1 MAADGKVVIEVEL
14 KSDQVEGQLNELKNA
29 FADLGGVGKVFGEMS
44 SLVGTFSNTF
54 KALSGIVGPVAAGV
68 VAAVTTMVTAFSKLY
83 DASKQNFFENLQNIS
98 EKLQPVVDIVQNATN
113 TILDCFSQV
122 TDFSFDFSTLM
133 ADAIEFESS
142 MARVSGIMGVLGD
155 DAKVLTETTRQY
167 GATTRYT
174 SLQVSE
180 AFSYMGMAGFSLQ
193 ESLASIQDVL
203 NLTTIG
209 ATELGTASDIVT
221 DGLTAMN
228 MSASQASNFVD
239 YMAATI
245 TRSNTTVELMGET
258 MKYAGSVAG
267 TLGVSMD
274 DLSVAIGLM
283 ANSSVKGSRAG
294 TAMRTLLANL
304 SAPTETVAKAMDKY
318 GIGLVTAK
326 DGSVDLDKT
335 LRNLR
340 SSLKSLP
347 LVEQAAACKDLA
359 GKTGMTGLLSIVNAT
374 DDAYDSLTDSVQNS
388 TQTVSYW
395 NQNLGEAGV
404 TGKECSKRIN
414 NLKEVLSQ
422 TEYLGAA
429 FNMTTQDM
437 ALALQV
443 LGSDAKVTTK
453 NVEDLF
459 GVLDAMR
466 DPTQSQKKIFKELGL
481 SYREIKD
488 DAFDYSATCDMIN
501 ENTKGIVDSS
511 KGLKNVVSKN
521 DLIKQLYPNMS
532 LEKANEVLK
541 KYGMTAKTQSTGQ
554 IDLIANLKELRSAFS
569 GMDQATR
576 EQTLSNLG
584 LSDSLSEINEVCGL
598 SDEQFDKYCKNLELV
613 TGLSEKMSQT
623 MDETTKYYLLVLSS
637 ALQDV
642 AIQGFEFLKPSIQS
656 AADALA
662 KFFTVW
668 RSGNE
673 KGNTKDGQALY
684 TFDNFKKALDNLL
697 GYIRN
702 ADISGAIQQAFSG
715 INTFITQGGLS
726 RVLAIGK
733 EIIHQICQGIINS
746 KGDIREGISSAI
758 KQISQFVKDV
768 APEVEEAGKV
778 ILDALRD
785 GIKNNSDNIH
795 DALEAVASVM
805 NTWIE
810 GSEEIKSLTGSFADI
825 FIDSFIENL
834 TDRFTGRASELW
846 QAITSWLTNSD
857 YNFDFLSLFST
868 SLGMPN
874 FLYKSNKGFIER
886 IKKWFTG
893 ESYADEKTGDE
904 KPLNTSKDSNSNKI
918 NNKLS
923 SMDANEIKALQT
935 QLTALQ
941 TTAQSVSNSI
951 SQAFTSLQNNLRTSL
966 VGCAN
971 IARNQFVSISNVA
984 RNQCLNVSN
993 IVRNQ
998 FLSISNIIRN
1008 QITNA
1013 RNVVTSQ
1020 MISMKNVISTQ
1031 VSEARNKLTSQMI
1044 SIRNVSK
1051 TQITLARNAVTSQM
1065 ISMKRVITTQ
1075 SREARNNFTR
1085 QMISMKNVARTQSR
1099 EIGQQMANGVTQG
1112 IQSGTS
1118 RAVSAARSLVNQVNA
1133 EMKKTAK
1140 INSPSKITTNYG
1152 ENLDEGWIV
1161 GIKNK
1166 AEQVYAAARNVTTEM
1181 QNAMKMAVQSETTKF
1196 SLEASSNSNLKIVN
1210 SVSNNTVK
1218 EIANSLGETL
1228 KETIGDIKDR
1238 PIHVD
1243 ASMDKTKV
1251 VDIIAQPVQQKN
1263 KKIEKRKNRLEGITS
1278 V

>member
-44 SLVGTFSNTF
+44 SLVGTFLNTF

-122 TDFSFDFSTLM
+122 TDFNFDFSTLM

-174 SLQVSE
+174 SVQVSE

-715 INTFITQGGLS
+715 INTFITKGGLS

-733 EIIHQICQGIINS
+733 EIIHQICQGIIKS

-795 DALEAVASVM
+795 GALEAVASVM

-810 GSEEIKSLTGSFADI
+810 GSEEIKSLTGNFADI
-825 FIDSFIENL
+825 FIDSLIENFKS
-834 TDRFTGRASELW
+834 RAVGRATELW
-846 QAITSWLTNSD
+846 NAATSWLTHSTP
-857 YNFDFLSLFST
+857 DFS
-868 SLGMPN
+868 
-874 FLYKSNKGFIER
+874 KGGTGLL
-886 IKKWFTG
+886 KKISEWFTG

-1044 SIRNVSK
+1044 SIRNVSR

>member
-122 TDFSFDFSTLM
+122 TDFNFDFSTLM

-174 SLQVSE
+174 SVQVSE

-642 AIQGFEFLKPSIQS
+642 AIQGFEFLKPSIRS

-715 INTFITQGGLS
+715 INTFITKGGLS

-733 EIIHQICQGIINS
+733 EIIHQICQGIIKS

-795 DALEAVASVM
+795 GALDAVASAM
-805 NTWIE
+805 NSWVE
-810 GSEEIKSLTGSFADI
+810 GSEQIKSLTGSFADI
-825 FIDSFIENL
+825 FIDSLIENFKSR
-834 TDRFTGRASELW
+834 TVGRATELW
-846 QAITSWLTNSD
+846 NAATSWLTHSTP
-857 YNFDFLSLFST
+857 DFS
-868 SLGMPN
+868 
-874 FLYKSNKGFIER
+874 KGGTGLL
-886 IKKWFTG
+886 KKISEWFTG

-941 TTAQSVSNSI
+941 ATAQSVSNSI

-1044 SIRNVSK
+1044 SIRNVSR

-1112 IQSGTS
+1112 IQSGTA

-1140 INSPSKITTNYG
+1140 INSPSKVTTDYG
-1152 ENLDEGWIV
+1152 EYMDEGLIV
-1161 GIKNK
+1161 GMKNK
-1166 AEQVYAAARNVTTEM
+1166 AEQVYAVARDVTSEM

-1228 KETIGDIKDR
+1228 KETIEGINDR
-1238 PIHVD
+1238 PIQVE
-1243 ASMDKTKV
+1243 ANMDKTKV

>member
-174 SLQVSE
+174 SVQVSE

-209 ATELGTASDIVT
+209 ATELGIASDIVT

-239 YMAATI
+239 YMATTI

-374 DDAYDSLTDSVQNS
+374 DDAYDSLTNSVQNS

-443 LGSDAKVTTK
+443 LGSDAKVTSK

-656 AADALA
+656 TADALA

-673 KGNTKDGQALY
+673 DGTTKNNQALY

-697 GYIRN
+697 EHIKN

-733 EIIHQICQGIINS
+733 EIIHQICQGIIKS

-758 KQISQFVKDV
+758 KQISEFIKDV
-768 APEVEEAGKV
+768 APEIEEAGKV

-810 GSEEIKSLTGSFADI
+810 GSEEIKSLTGNFADI
-825 FIDSFIENL
+825 FIDSLIENFKSR
-834 TDRFTGRASELW
+834 TVGRATELW
-846 QAITSWLTNSD
+846 NAATSWLTNSD

-1112 IQSGTS
+1112 IQSGTA

-1140 INSPSKITTNYG
+1140 INSPSKVTTDYG
-1152 ENLDEGWIV
+1152 EYMDEGLIV
-1161 GIKNK
+1161 GMKNK
-1166 AEQVYAAARNVTTEM
+1166 AEQVYAVARDITSEM

-1228 KETIGDIKDR
+1228 KETIEGINDR
-1238 PIHVD
+1238 PIQVE
-1243 ASMDKTKV
+1243 ANMDKTKV

>member
-1 MAADGKVVIEVEL
+1 MEIIHKVY
-14 KSDQVEGQLNELKNA
+14 Q
-29 FADLGGVGKVFGEMS
+29 
-44 SLVGTFSNTF
+44 
-54 KALSGIVGPVAAGV
+54 
-68 VAAVTTMVTAFSKLY
+68 
-83 DASKQNFFENLQNIS
+83 
-98 EKLQPVVDIVQNATN
+98 
-113 TILDCFSQV
+113 
-122 TDFSFDFSTLM
+122 SFT
-133 ADAIEFESS
+133 
-142 MARVSGIMGVLGD
+142 
-155 DAKVLTETTRQY
+155 Y
-167 GATTRYT
+167 RY
-174 SLQVSE
+174 
-180 AFSYMGMAGFSLQ
+180 AGFSLQ
-193 ESLASIQDVL
+193 ESLASIKDVL

-209 ATELGTASDIVT
+209 ATQLGTASDIVT

-283 ANSSVKGSRAG
+283 ANSSIKGSRAG

-404 TGKECSKRIN
+404 TGEECSKRID

-443 LGSDAKVTTK
+443 LGSDAKVTSK

-466 DPTQSQKKIFKELGL
+466 NPTNSQKKQFKELGL
-481 SYREIKD
+481 TYKEIND

-501 ENTKGIVDSS
+501 ENTKGIVDSA
-511 KGLKNVVSKN
+511 KGLKDVVSKQEIIDKLN
-521 DLIKQLYPNMS
+521 PDMS
-532 LEKANEVLK
+532 LKEANKVLK
-541 KYGMTAKTQSTGQ
+541 EYGMSAKSASTGQ
-554 IDLIANLKELRSAFS
+554 IDLIANLTQLREKF
-569 GMDQATR
+569 GNMDQATR
-576 EQTLSNLG
+576 EQILTNLG
-584 LSDSLSEINEVCGL
+584 LSDSLDEINEICGL
-598 SDEQFDKYCKNLELV
+598 SDEQFKLYCDNLNLV
-613 TGLSEKMSQT
+613 TGLSEKMAQA
-623 MDETTKYYLLVLSS
+623 MDETTKNKLLILSS

-642 AIQGFEFLKPSIQS
+642 AIEGFEFLKPAIQS
-656 AADALA
+656 TSEKLA
-662 KFFTVW
+662 EFFSVW
-668 RSGNE
+668 RSGNKE
-673 KGNTKDGQALY
+673 GTTEDGQVLY
-684 TFDNFKKALDNLL
+684 TFDNFKKALDNML

-810 GSEEIKSLTGSFADI
+810 CSEEIKSLTGNFADI
-825 FIDSFIENL
+825 FIDSLIENFKSR
-834 TDRFTGRASELW
+834 TVGRATELW
-846 QAITSWLTNSD
+846 NAATSWLTHSTP
-857 YNFDFLSLFST
+857 DFS
-868 SLGMPN
+868 
-874 FLYKSNKGFIER
+874 KGGTGLL
-886 IKKWFTG
+886 KKISEWFTG
-893 ESYADEKTGDE
+893 ESYADEKTGNE

-918 NNKLS
+918 NTKLS
-923 SMDANEIKALQT
+923 SMDTNEIKALQT

-941 TTAQSVSNSI
+941 STVQSVSSSI
-951 SQAFTSLQNNLRTSL
+951 SQAFTSMQNNLRTSL

-984 RNQCLNVSN
+984 RNQSLNVSN

-1020 MISMKNVISTQ
+1020 MISMKKVISTQ
-1031 VSEARNKLTSQMI
+1031 ISEARNKLTSQMI

-1112 IQSGTS
+1112 IQSGTA

-1140 INSPSKITTNYG
+1140 INSPSKVTTDYG
-1152 ENLDEGWIV
+1152 EYMDEGLIV
-1161 GIKNK
+1161 GMKNK
-1166 AEQVYAAARNVTTEM
+1166 AEQVYAVARDITSEM

-1228 KETIGDIKDR
+1228 KETIEGINDR
-1238 PIHVD
+1238 PIQVE
-1243 ASMDKTKV
+1243 ANMDKTKV

>member
-1 MAADGKVVIEVEL
+1 MEIIHKVY
-14 KSDQVEGQLNELKNA
+14 Q
-29 FADLGGVGKVFGEMS
+29 
-44 SLVGTFSNTF
+44 
-54 KALSGIVGPVAAGV
+54 
-68 VAAVTTMVTAFSKLY
+68 
-83 DASKQNFFENLQNIS
+83 
-98 EKLQPVVDIVQNATN
+98 
-113 TILDCFSQV
+113 
-122 TDFSFDFSTLM
+122 SFT
-133 ADAIEFESS
+133 
-142 MARVSGIMGVLGD
+142 
-155 DAKVLTETTRQY
+155 Y
-167 GATTRYT
+167 RY
-174 SLQVSE
+174 
-180 AFSYMGMAGFSLQ
+180 AGFSLQ
-193 ESLASIQDVL
+193 ESLSSIKDVL

-209 ATELGTASDIVT
+209 ATQLGTASDIVT

-245 TRSNTTVELMGET
+245 TRSNTDVEMMGET

-283 ANSSVKGSRAG
+283 ANSSLKGSRAG

-304 SAPTETVAKAMDKY
+304 SAPTDTVAKAMEKY
-318 GIGLVTAK
+318 GIELITAK

-404 TGKECSKRIN
+404 TGEECSKRID

-443 LGSDAKVTTK
+443 LGSDAKVTSK

-466 DPTQSQKKIFKELGL
+466 NPTNSQKKQFKELGL
-481 SYREIKD
+481 TYKEIND

-501 ENTKGIVDSS
+501 ENTKGIVDSA
-511 KGLKNVVSKN
+511 KGLKDVVSKQEIIDKLN
-521 DLIKQLYPNMS
+521 PDMS
-532 LEKANEVLK
+532 LKEANKVLK
-541 KYGMTAKTQSTGQ
+541 EYGMSAKSASTGQ
-554 IDLIANLKELRSAFS
+554 IDLIANLTQLREKF
-569 GMDQATR
+569 GNMDQATR
-576 EQTLSNLG
+576 EQILTNLG
-584 LSDSLSEINEVCGL
+584 LSDSLDEINEICGL
-598 SDEQFDKYCKNLELV
+598 SDEQFKLYCDNLNLV
-613 TGLSEKMSQT
+613 TGLSEKMAQA
-623 MDETTKYYLLVLSS
+623 MDETTKNKLLILSS

-642 AIQGFEFLKPSIQS
+642 AIEGFEFLKPAIQS
-656 AADALA
+656 TSEKLA
-662 KFFTVW
+662 EFFSVW
-668 RSGNE
+668 RSGNKE
-673 KGNTKDGQALY
+673 GTVEDGQVLY
-684 TFDNFKKALDNLL
+684 TFDNFKKALDNML

-715 INTFITQGGLS
+715 INTFITKGGLS

-733 EIIHQICQGIINS
+733 EIIHQICQGIIKS

-810 GSEEIKSLTGSFADI
+810 GSEEIKSLTGNFADI
-825 FIDSFIENL
+825 FIDSLIENFKSR
-834 TDRFTGRASELW
+834 TVGRATELW
-846 QAITSWLTNSD
+846 NAATSWLTHSTP
-857 YNFDFLSLFST
+857 DFS
-868 SLGMPN
+868 
-874 FLYKSNKGFIER
+874 KGGTGLL
-886 IKKWFTG
+886 KKISEWFTG
-893 ESYADEKTGDE
+893 ESYADKKTGNE

-918 NNKLS
+918 NTKLS
-923 SMDANEIKALQT
+923 SMDTNEIKALQT

-941 TTAQSVSNSI
+941 STVQSVSSSI
-951 SQAFTSLQNNLRTSL
+951 SQAFTSMQNNLRTSL

-984 RNQCLNVSN
+984 RNQSLNVSN

-1020 MISMKNVISTQ
+1020 MISMKKVISTQ
-1031 VSEARNKLTSQMI
+1031 ISEARNKLTSQMI
-1044 SIRNVSK
+1044 SIRNVSR
-1051 TQITLARNAVTSQM
+1051 TQITLARNAVTYQM

-1099 EIGQQMANGVTQG
+1099 EIGQQLANGVTQG
-1112 IQSGTS
+1112 IQSGTA

-1140 INSPSKITTNYG
+1140 INSPSKVTTDYG
-1152 ENLDEGWIV
+1152 EYMDEGLIV
-1161 GIKNK
+1161 GMKNK
-1166 AEQVYAAARNVTTEM
+1166 AEQVYAVARDVTSEM

-1228 KETIGDIKDR
+1228 KETIGDISDR
-1238 PIHVD
+1238 PIQVQ
-1243 ASMDKTKV
+1243 ANMDKVKV
-1251 VDIIAQPVQQKN
+1251 VDIIAKPIDEKN
-1263 KKIEKRKNRLEGITS
+1263 KRDEKRLNRLEGITS

>member
-1 MAADGKVVIEVEL
+1 
-14 KSDQVEGQLNELKNA
+14 
-29 FADLGGVGKVFGEMS
+29 
-44 SLVGTFSNTF
+44 
-54 KALSGIVGPVAAGV
+54 
-68 VAAVTTMVTAFSKLY
+68 
-83 DASKQNFFENLQNIS
+83 
-98 EKLQPVVDIVQNATN
+98 
-113 TILDCFSQV
+113 
-122 TDFSFDFSTLM
+122 
-133 ADAIEFESS
+133 
-142 MARVSGIMGVLGD
+142 
-155 DAKVLTETTRQY
+155 
-167 GATTRYT
+167 
-174 SLQVSE
+174 
-180 AFSYMGMAGFSLQ
+180 
-193 ESLASIQDVL
+193 
-203 NLTTIG
+203 
-209 ATELGTASDIVT
+209 
-221 DGLTAMN
+221 
-228 MSASQASNFVD
+228 
-239 YMAATI
+239 
-245 TRSNTTVELMGET
+245 

-304 SAPTETVAKAMDKY
+304 SAPTDTVAKAMEKY
-318 GIGLVTAK
+318 GIELITAK

-443 LGSDAKVTTK
+443 LGSDAKVTSK

-466 DPTQSQKKIFKELGL
+466 NPTNAQKKQFKELGL
-481 SYREIKD
+481 TYKEIND

-501 ENTKGIVDSS
+501 ENTKGIVDNA
-511 KGLKNVVSKN
+511 KGLKDVVSKQEIIDKLN
-521 DLIKQLYPNMS
+521 PDMS
-532 LEKANEVLK
+532 LKEANQVLK
-541 KYGMTAKTQSTGQ
+541 EYGLSAKSASTGQ
-554 IDLIANLKELRSAFS
+554 IDLIANLTQLREKF
-569 GMDQATR
+569 GDMDKSTR
-576 EQTLSNLG
+576 EQILTNLG
-584 LSDSLSEINEVCGL
+584 LSDSLDEINEICGL
-598 SDEQFDKYCKNLELV
+598 SDEQFKLYCDNLNLV
-613 TGLSEKMSQT
+613 TGLSEKMAQA
-623 MDETTKYYLLVLSS
+623 MDETTKNKLLILSS

-642 AIQGFEFLKPSIQS
+642 AIEGFEFLKPAIQS
-656 AADALA
+656 TSEKLA
-662 KFFTVW
+662 EFFSVW
-668 RSGNE
+668 RSGNKE
-673 KGNTKDGQALY
+673 GTVEDGQVLY
-684 TFDNFKKALDNLL
+684 TFDNFKKALDNML

-715 INTFITQGGLS
+715 INTFITKGGLS

-733 EIIHQICQGIINS
+733 EIIHQICQGIIKS

-795 DALEAVASVM
+795 GALEAVASVM

-810 GSEEIKSLTGSFADI
+810 GSEEIKSLTGNFADI
-825 FIDSFIENL
+825 FIDSLIENFKSR
-834 TDRFTGRASELW
+834 TVGRATKLW
-846 QAITSWLTNSD
+846 NAATSWLTHSTP
-857 YNFDFLSLFST
+857 DFS
-868 SLGMPN
+868 
-874 FLYKSNKGFIER
+874 KGGTGLL
-886 IKKWFTG
+886 KKISEWFTG
-893 ESYADEKTGDE
+893 ESYADEKTGNE

-918 NNKLS
+918 NTKLS
-923 SMDANEIKALQT
+923 SMDTNEIKALQT

-941 TTAQSVSNSI
+941 STVQSVSSSI
-951 SQAFTSLQNNLRTSL
+951 SQAFTSMQNNLRTSL

-984 RNQCLNVSN
+984 RNQSLNVSN

-1020 MISMKNVISTQ
+1020 MISMKKVISTQ
-1031 VSEARNKLTSQMI
+1031 ISEARNKLTSQMI
-1044 SIRNVSK
+1044 SIRNVSR
-1051 TQITLARNAVTSQM
+1051 TQITLARNAVTYQM

-1099 EIGQQMANGVTQG
+1099 EIGQQLANGVTQG
-1112 IQSGTS
+1112 IQSGTA

-1140 INSPSKITTNYG
+1140 INSPSKVTTDYG
-1152 ENLDEGWIV
+1152 EYMDEGLIV
-1161 GIKNK
+1161 GMKNK
-1166 AEQVYAAARNVTTEM
+1166 AEQVYAVARDVTSEM

-1228 KETIGDIKDR
+1228 KETIGDISDR
-1238 PIHVD
+1238 PIQVQ
-1243 ASMDKTKV
+1243 ANMDKVKV
-1251 VDIIAQPVQQKN
+1251 VDIIAKPIDEKN
-1263 KKIEKRKNRLEGITS
+1263 KRDEKRLNRLEGITS

>member
-122 TDFSFDFSTLM
+122 TDFNFDFSTLM

-174 SLQVSE
+174 SVQVSE

-584 LSDSLSEINEVCGL
+584 LSNSLSEINEVCGL

-715 INTFITQGGLS
+715 INTFITKGGLS

-733 EIIHQICQGIINS
+733 EIIHQICQGIIKS

-758 KQISQFVKDV
+758 KQISEFVKDV
-768 APEVEEAGKV
+768 APEIEEAGKV

-810 GSEEIKSLTGSFADI
+810 GSEEIKSLTGNFADI
-825 FIDSFIENL
+825 FIDSLIENFKSR
-834 TDRFTGRASELW
+834 TVGRATELW
-846 QAITSWLTNSD
+846 NAATSWLTHSTP
-857 YNFDFLSLFST
+857 DFS
-868 SLGMPN
+868 
-874 FLYKSNKGFIER
+874 KGGTGLL
-886 IKKWFTG
+886 KKISEWFTG

-904 KPLNTSKDSNSNKI
+904 KPFNTSKDSNSNKI

-923 SMDANEIKALQT
+923 SMDTNEIKALQT

-1031 VSEARNKLTSQMI
+1031 ISEARNKLTSQMI
-1044 SIRNVSK
+1044 SIRNVSR

-1140 INSPSKITTNYG
+1140 INSPSKVTTDYG
-1152 ENLDEGWIV
+1152 EYMDEGLIV
-1161 GIKNK
+1161 GMKNK
-1166 AEQVYAAARNVTTEM
+1166 AEQVYAVARNVTSEM

-1228 KETIGDIKDR
+1228 KETIEGINDR
-1238 PIHVD
+1238 PIQVE
-1243 ASMDKTKV
+1243 ANIDKTKV

-1263 KKIEKRKNRLEGITS
+1263 KKIEKRKNRLGGITS

>member
-1 MAADGKVVIEVEL
+1 
-14 KSDQVEGQLNELKNA
+14 
-29 FADLGGVGKVFGEMS
+29 
-44 SLVGTFSNTF
+44 
-54 KALSGIVGPVAAGV
+54 
-68 VAAVTTMVTAFSKLY
+68 
-83 DASKQNFFENLQNIS
+83 
-98 EKLQPVVDIVQNATN
+98 
-113 TILDCFSQV
+113 
-122 TDFSFDFSTLM
+122 
-133 ADAIEFESS
+133 
-142 MARVSGIMGVLGD
+142 
-155 DAKVLTETTRQY
+155 
-167 GATTRYT
+167 
-174 SLQVSE
+174 
-180 AFSYMGMAGFSLQ
+180 
-193 ESLASIQDVL
+193 
-203 NLTTIG
+203 
-209 ATELGTASDIVT
+209 
-221 DGLTAMN
+221 
-228 MSASQASNFVD
+228 
-239 YMAATI
+239 
-245 TRSNTTVELMGET
+245 

-283 ANSSVKGSRAG
+283 ANSSIKGSRAG

-404 TGKECSKRIN
+404 TGEECSKRID

-443 LGSDAKVTTK
+443 LGSDAKVTSK

-466 DPTQSQKKIFKELGL
+466 NPTNSQKKQFKELGL
-481 SYREIKD
+481 TYKEIND

-501 ENTKGIVDSS
+501 ENTKGIVDSA
-511 KGLKNVVSKN
+511 KGLKDVVSKQEIIDKLN
-521 DLIKQLYPNMS
+521 PDMS
-532 LEKANEVLK
+532 LKEANKVLK
-541 KYGMTAKTQSTGQ
+541 EYGMSAKSASTGQ
-554 IDLIANLKELRSAFS
+554 IDLIANLTQLREKF
-569 GMDQATR
+569 GNMDQATR
-576 EQTLSNLG
+576 EQILTNLG
-584 LSDSLSEINEVCGL
+584 LSDSLDEINEICGL
-598 SDEQFDKYCKNLELV
+598 SDEQFKLYCDNLNLV
-613 TGLSEKMSQT
+613 TGLSEKMAQA
-623 MDETTKYYLLVLSS
+623 MDETTKNKLLILSS

-642 AIQGFEFLKPSIQS
+642 AIEGFEFLKPAIQS
-656 AADALA
+656 TSEKLA
-662 KFFTVW
+662 EFFSVW
-668 RSGNE
+668 RSGNKE
-673 KGNTKDGQALY
+673 GTVEDGQVLY
-684 TFDNFKKALDNLL
+684 TFDNFKKALDNML

-715 INTFITQGGLS
+715 INTFITKGGLS

-733 EIIHQICQGIINS
+733 EIIHQICQGIIKS

-758 KQISQFVKDV
+758 KQISQFIKDV

-795 DALEAVASVM
+795 DVLEAVASVM

-810 GSEEIKSLTGSFADI
+810 GSEEIKSLTGNFADI
-825 FIDSFIENL
+825 FIDSLIENFKSR
-834 TDRFTGRASELW
+834 TVGRATELW
-846 QAITSWLTNSD
+846 NAATSWLTHSTP
-857 YNFDFLSLFST
+857 DFS
-868 SLGMPN
+868 
-874 FLYKSNKGFIER
+874 KGGTGLL
-886 IKKWFTG
+886 KKISEWFTG
-893 ESYADEKTGDE
+893 ESYADEKTGNE

-918 NNKLS
+918 NTKLS
-923 SMDANEIKALQT
+923 SMDTNEIKALQT

-941 TTAQSVSNSI
+941 STVQSVSSSI
-951 SQAFTSLQNNLRTSL
+951 SQAFTSMQNNLRTSL

-984 RNQCLNVSN
+984 RNQSLNVSN

-1020 MISMKNVISTQ
+1020 MISMKKVISTQ
-1031 VSEARNKLTSQMI
+1031 ISEARNKLTSQMI
-1044 SIRNVSK
+1044 SIRNVSR
-1051 TQITLARNAVTSQM
+1051 TQITLARNAVTYQM

-1099 EIGQQMANGVTQG
+1099 EIGQQLANGVTQG
-1112 IQSGTS
+1112 IQSGTA

-1140 INSPSKITTNYG
+1140 INSPSKVTTDYG
-1152 ENLDEGWIV
+1152 EYMDEGLIV
-1161 GIKNK
+1161 GMKNK
-1166 AEQVYAAARNVTTEM
+1166 AEQVYAVARDVTSEM

-1228 KETIGDIKDR
+1228 KETIGDISDR
-1238 PIHVD
+1238 PIQVQ
-1243 ASMDKTKV
+1243 ANMDKVKV
-1251 VDIIAQPVQQKN
+1251 VDIIAKPIDEKN
-1263 KKIEKRKNRLEGITS
+1263 KRDEKRLNRLEGITS

>member
-1 MAADGKVVIEVEL
+1 
-14 KSDQVEGQLNELKNA
+14 
-29 FADLGGVGKVFGEMS
+29 
-44 SLVGTFSNTF
+44 
-54 KALSGIVGPVAAGV
+54 
-68 VAAVTTMVTAFSKLY
+68 
-83 DASKQNFFENLQNIS
+83 
-98 EKLQPVVDIVQNATN
+98 
-113 TILDCFSQV
+113 
-122 TDFSFDFSTLM
+122 
-133 ADAIEFESS
+133 
-142 MARVSGIMGVLGD
+142 
-155 DAKVLTETTRQY
+155 
-167 GATTRYT
+167 
-174 SLQVSE
+174 
-180 AFSYMGMAGFSLQ
+180 
-193 ESLASIQDVL
+193 
-203 NLTTIG
+203 
-209 ATELGTASDIVT
+209 
-221 DGLTAMN
+221 
-228 MSASQASNFVD
+228 
-239 YMAATI
+239 
-245 TRSNTTVELMGET
+245 
-258 MKYAGSVAG
+258 
-267 TLGVSMD
+267 MD

-283 ANSSVKGSRAG
+283 ANSSIKGSRAG

-404 TGKECSKRIN
+404 TGEECSKRID

-443 LGSDAKVTTK
+443 LGSDAKVTSK

-466 DPTQSQKKIFKELGL
+466 NPTNAQKKQFKELGL
-481 SYREIKD
+481 TYKEIND

-501 ENTKGIVDSS
+501 ENTKGIVDNA
-511 KGLKNVVSKN
+511 KGLKDVVSKQEIIDKLN
-521 DLIKQLYPNMS
+521 PDMS
-532 LEKANEVLK
+532 LKEANQVLK
-541 KYGMTAKTQSTGQ
+541 EYGLSAKSASTGQ
-554 IDLIANLKELRSAFS
+554 IDLIANLTQLREKF
-569 GMDQATR
+569 GDMDKSTR
-576 EQTLSNLG
+576 EQILTNLG
-584 LSDSLSEINEVCGL
+584 LSDSLDEINEICGL
-598 SDEQFDKYCKNLELV
+598 SDEQFKLYCDNLNLV
-613 TGLSEKMSQT
+613 TGLSEKMAQA
-623 MDETTKYYLLVLSS
+623 MDETTKNKLLILSS

-642 AIQGFEFLKPSIQS
+642 AIEGFEFLKPAIQS
-656 AADALA
+656 TSEKLA
-662 KFFTVW
+662 EFFSVW
-668 RSGNE
+668 RSGNKE
-673 KGNTKDGQALY
+673 GTVEDGQVLY
-684 TFDNFKKALDNLL
+684 TFDNFKKALDNML

-715 INTFITQGGLS
+715 INTFITKGGLS

-733 EIIHQICQGIINS
+733 EIIHQICQGIIKS

-795 DALEAVASVM
+795 GALEAVASVM

-810 GSEEIKSLTGSFADI
+810 GSEEIKSLTGNFADI
-825 FIDSFIENL
+825 FIDSLIENFKSR
-834 TDRFTGRASELW
+834 TVGRATELW
-846 QAITSWLTNSD
+846 NAATSWLTHSTP
-857 YNFDFLSLFST
+857 DFS
-868 SLGMPN
+868 
-874 FLYKSNKGFIER
+874 KGGTGLL
-886 IKKWFTG
+886 KKISEWFTG
-893 ESYADEKTGDE
+893 ESYADEKTGNE

-918 NNKLS
+918 NTKLS
-923 SMDANEIKALQT
+923 SMDTNEIKALQT

-941 TTAQSVSNSI
+941 STVQSVSSSI
-951 SQAFTSLQNNLRTSL
+951 SQAFTSMQNNLRTSL

-984 RNQCLNVSN
+984 RNQSLNVSN

-1020 MISMKNVISTQ
+1020 MISMKKVISTQ
-1031 VSEARNKLTSQMI
+1031 ISEARNKLTSQMI
-1044 SIRNVSK
+1044 SIRNVSR
-1051 TQITLARNAVTSQM
+1051 TQITLARNAVTYQM

-1099 EIGQQMANGVTQG
+1099 EIGQQLANGVTQG
-1112 IQSGTS
+1112 IQSGTA

-1140 INSPSKITTNYG
+1140 INSPSKVTTDYG
-1152 ENLDEGWIV
+1152 EYMDEGLIV
-1161 GIKNK
+1161 GMKNK
-1166 AEQVYAAARNVTTEM
+1166 AEQVYAVARDVTSEM

-1228 KETIGDIKDR
+1228 KETIGDISDR
-1238 PIHVD
+1238 PIQVQ
-1243 ASMDKTKV
+1243 ANMDKVKV
-1251 VDIIAQPVQQKN
+1251 VDIIAKPIDEKN
-1263 KKIEKRKNRLEGITS
+1263 KRDEKRLNRLEGITS

>member
-1 MAADGKVVIEVEL
+1 
-14 KSDQVEGQLNELKNA
+14 
-29 FADLGGVGKVFGEMS
+29 
-44 SLVGTFSNTF
+44 
-54 KALSGIVGPVAAGV
+54 
-68 VAAVTTMVTAFSKLY
+68 
-83 DASKQNFFENLQNIS
+83 
-98 EKLQPVVDIVQNATN
+98 
-113 TILDCFSQV
+113 
-122 TDFSFDFSTLM
+122 
-133 ADAIEFESS
+133 
-142 MARVSGIMGVLGD
+142 
-155 DAKVLTETTRQY
+155 
-167 GATTRYT
+167 
-174 SLQVSE
+174 
-180 AFSYMGMAGFSLQ
+180 
-193 ESLASIQDVL
+193 
-203 NLTTIG
+203 
-209 ATELGTASDIVT
+209 
-221 DGLTAMN
+221 
-228 MSASQASNFVD
+228 
-239 YMAATI
+239 
-245 TRSNTTVELMGET
+245 

-715 INTFITQGGLS
+715 INTFITKGGLS

-733 EIIHQICQGIINS
+733 EIIHQICQGIIKS

-795 DALEAVASVM
+795 DALDAVASAM
-805 NTWIE
+805 NSWVE
-810 GSEEIKSLTGSFADI
+810 GSEQIKSLTGSFADI
-825 FIDSFIENL
+825 FIDSFIENIE
-834 TDRFTGRASELW
+834 DRFIGRASEIW
-846 QAITSWLTNSD
+846 NAMTSWITGSNYSI
-857 YNFDFLSLFST
+857 DFLSLFST

-874 FLYKSNKGFIER
+874 FLFKSNKDFLGKI
-886 IKKWFTG
+886 IQWGTG
-893 ESYADEKTGDE
+893 KTYADEKTGNE
-904 KPLNTSKDSNSNKI
+904 KPLNTSSNKI
-918 NNKLS
+918 NTKLS

-1044 SIRNVSK
+1044 SIRNVSR

-1112 IQSGTS
+1112 IQSGTA

-1140 INSPSKITTNYG
+1140 INSPSKVTTDYG
-1152 ENLDEGWIV
+1152 EYMDEGLIV
-1161 GIKNK
+1161 GMKNK
-1166 AEQVYAAARNVTTEM
+1166 AEQVYAVARDVTSEM

-1228 KETIGDIKDR
+1228 KETIEGINDR
-1238 PIHVD
+1238 PIQVE
-1243 ASMDKTKV
+1243 ANMDKTKV

>member
-1 MAADGKVVIEVEL
+1 
-14 KSDQVEGQLNELKNA
+14 
-29 FADLGGVGKVFGEMS
+29 
-44 SLVGTFSNTF
+44 
-54 KALSGIVGPVAAGV
+54 
-68 VAAVTTMVTAFSKLY
+68 
-83 DASKQNFFENLQNIS
+83 
-98 EKLQPVVDIVQNATN
+98 
-113 TILDCFSQV
+113 
-122 TDFSFDFSTLM
+122 
-133 ADAIEFESS
+133 
-142 MARVSGIMGVLGD
+142 
-155 DAKVLTETTRQY
+155 
-167 GATTRYT
+167 
-174 SLQVSE
+174 
-180 AFSYMGMAGFSLQ
+180 
-193 ESLASIQDVL
+193 
-203 NLTTIG
+203 
-209 ATELGTASDIVT
+209 
-221 DGLTAMN
+221 
-228 MSASQASNFVD
+228 
-239 YMAATI
+239 
-245 TRSNTTVELMGET
+245 

-304 SAPTETVAKAMDKY
+304 SAPTDTVAKAMEKY
-318 GIGLVTAK
+318 GIELITAK

-404 TGKECSKRIN
+404 TGEECSKRID

-443 LGSDAKVTTK
+443 LGSDAKVTSK

-466 DPTQSQKKIFKELGL
+466 NPTNSQKKQFKELGL
-481 SYREIKD
+481 TYKEIND

-501 ENTKGIVDSS
+501 ENTKGIVDSA
-511 KGLKNVVSKN
+511 KGLKDVVSKQEIIDKLN
-521 DLIKQLYPNMS
+521 PDMS
-532 LEKANEVLK
+532 LKEANKVLK
-541 KYGMTAKTQSTGQ
+541 EYGMSAKSASTGQ
-554 IDLIANLKELRSAFS
+554 IDLIANLTQLREKF
-569 GMDQATR
+569 GNMDQATR
-576 EQTLSNLG
+576 EQILTNLG
-584 LSDSLSEINEVCGL
+584 LSDSLDEINEICGL
-598 SDEQFDKYCKNLELV
+598 SDEQFKLYCDNLNLV
-613 TGLSEKMSQT
+613 TGLSEKMAQA
-623 MDETTKYYLLVLSS
+623 MDETTKNKLLILSS

-642 AIQGFEFLKPSIQS
+642 AIEGFEFLKPAIQS
-656 AADALA
+656 TSEKLA
-662 KFFTVW
+662 EFFSVW
-668 RSGNE
+668 RSGNKE
-673 KGNTKDGQALY
+673 GTVEDGQVLY
-684 TFDNFKKALDNLL
+684 TFDNFKKALDNML

-715 INTFITQGGLS
+715 INTFITKGGLS

-733 EIIHQICQGIINS
+733 EIIHQICQGIIKS

-758 KQISQFVKDV
+758 KQISQFIKDV

-846 QAITSWLTNSD
+846 QAVTSWLTNSKP
-857 YNFDFLSLFST
+857 DFSKGGTGLI
-868 SLGMPN
+868 
-874 FLYKSNKGFIER
+874 KSIVG
-886 IKKWFTG
+886 WFTG
-893 ESYADEKTGDE
+893 ESYADEKTGNE
-904 KPLNTSKDSNSNKI
+904 KPLNTNKNSNSNKI
-918 NNKLS
+918 NTKLS
-923 SMDANEIKALQT
+923 SMDTNEIKALQT

-941 TTAQSVSNSI
+941 STVQSVSSSI
-951 SQAFTSLQNNLRTSL
+951 SQAFTSMQNNLRTSL

-971 IARNQFVSISNVA
+971 IARNQFVNISNVA

-1020 MISMKNVISTQ
+1020 MISMKKVISTQ
-1031 VSEARNKLTSQMI
+1031 ISEARNKLTSQMI
-1044 SIRNVSK
+1044 SIRNVSR

-1099 EIGQQMANGVTQG
+1099 EIGQQLANGVTQG
-1112 IQSGTS
+1112 IQSGTA

-1140 INSPSKITTNYG
+1140 INSPSKVTTDYG
-1152 ENLDEGWIV
+1152 EYMDEGLIV
-1161 GIKNK
+1161 GMKNK
-1166 AEQVYAAARNVTTEM
+1166 AEQVYAVARDVTSEM

-1228 KETIGDIKDR
+1228 KETIGDISDR
-1238 PIHVD
+1238 PIQVQ
-1243 ASMDKTKV
+1243 ANMDKVKV
-1251 VDIIAQPVQQKN
+1251 VDIIAKPIDEKN
-1263 KKIEKRKNRLEGITS
+1263 KRDEKRLNRLEGITS

>member
-122 TDFSFDFSTLM
+122 TDFNFDFSTLM

-174 SLQVSE
+174 SVQVSE

-642 AIQGFEFLKPSIQS
+642 AIQGFEFLKPSIRS

-715 INTFITQGGLS
+715 INTFITKGGLS

-733 EIIHQICQGIINS
+733 EIIHQICQGIIKS

-795 DALEAVASVM
+795 GALDAVASAM
-805 NTWIE
+805 NSWVE
-810 GSEEIKSLTGSFADI
+810 GSEQIKSLTGSFADI
-825 FIDSFIENL
+825 FIDSLIEKFKSR
-834 TDRFTGRASELW
+834 TVGRATELW
-846 QAITSWLTNSD
+846 NAATSWLTHSTP
-857 YNFDFLSLFST
+857 DFS
-868 SLGMPN
+868 
-874 FLYKSNKGFIER
+874 KGGTGLL
-886 IKKWFTG
+886 KKISEWFTG

-923 SMDANEIKALQT
+923 SMNANEIKALQT

>member
-1 MAADGKVVIEVEL
+1 
-14 KSDQVEGQLNELKNA
+14 
-29 FADLGGVGKVFGEMS
+29 
-44 SLVGTFSNTF
+44 
-54 KALSGIVGPVAAGV
+54 
-68 VAAVTTMVTAFSKLY
+68 
-83 DASKQNFFENLQNIS
+83 
-98 EKLQPVVDIVQNATN
+98 
-113 TILDCFSQV
+113 
-122 TDFSFDFSTLM
+122 
-133 ADAIEFESS
+133 
-142 MARVSGIMGVLGD
+142 
-155 DAKVLTETTRQY
+155 
-167 GATTRYT
+167 
-174 SLQVSE
+174 
-180 AFSYMGMAGFSLQ
+180 
-193 ESLASIQDVL
+193 
-203 NLTTIG
+203 
-209 ATELGTASDIVT
+209 
-221 DGLTAMN
+221 
-228 MSASQASNFVD
+228 
-239 YMAATI
+239 
-245 TRSNTTVELMGET
+245 

-304 SAPTETVAKAMDKY
+304 SAPTDTVAKAMEKY
-318 GIGLVTAK
+318 GIELITAK

-443 LGSDAKVTTK
+443 LGSDAKVTSK

-466 DPTQSQKKIFKELGL
+466 NPTNAQKKQFKELGL
-481 SYREIKD
+481 TYKEIND

-501 ENTKGIVDSS
+501 ENTKGIVDNA
-511 KGLKNVVSKN
+511 KGLKDVVSKQEIIDKLN
-521 DLIKQLYPNMS
+521 PDMS
-532 LEKANEVLK
+532 LKEANQVLK
-541 KYGMTAKTQSTGQ
+541 EYGLSAKSASTGQ
-554 IDLIANLKELRSAFS
+554 IDLIANLTQLREKF
-569 GMDQATR
+569 GDMDKSTR
-576 EQTLSNLG
+576 EQILTNLG
-584 LSDSLSEINEVCGL
+584 LSDSLDEINEICGL
-598 SDEQFDKYCKNLELV
+598 SDEQFKLYCDNLNLV
-613 TGLSEKMSQT
+613 TGLSEKMAQA
-623 MDETTKYYLLVLSS
+623 MDETTKNKLLILSS

-642 AIQGFEFLKPSIQS
+642 AIEGFEFLKPAIQS
-656 AADALA
+656 TSEKLA
-662 KFFTVW
+662 EFFSVW
-668 RSGNE
+668 RSGNKE
-673 KGNTKDGQALY
+673 GTVEDGQVLY
-684 TFDNFKKALDNLL
+684 TFDNFKKALDNML

-715 INTFITQGGLS
+715 INTFITKGGLS

-733 EIIHQICQGIINS
+733 EIIHQICQGIIKS

-795 DALEAVASVM
+795 GALEAVASVM

-810 GSEEIKSLTGSFADI
+810 GSEEIKSLTGNFADI
-825 FIDSFIENL
+825 FIDSLIEKFKSR
-834 TDRFTGRASELW
+834 TVGRATELW
-846 QAITSWLTNSD
+846 NAATSWLTHSTP
-857 YNFDFLSLFST
+857 DFS
-868 SLGMPN
+868 
-874 FLYKSNKGFIER
+874 KGGTGLL
-886 IKKWFTG
+886 KKISEWFTG
-893 ESYADEKTGDE
+893 ESYADEKTGNE

-918 NNKLS
+918 NTKLS
-923 SMDANEIKALQT
+923 SMDTNEIKALQT

-941 TTAQSVSNSI
+941 STVQSVSSSI
-951 SQAFTSLQNNLRTSL
+951 SQAFTSMQNNLRISL

-984 RNQCLNVSN
+984 RNQSLNVSN

-1020 MISMKNVISTQ
+1020 MISMKKVISTQ
-1031 VSEARNKLTSQMI
+1031 ISEARNKLTSQMI
-1044 SIRNVSK
+1044 SIRNVSR
-1051 TQITLARNAVTSQM
+1051 TQITLARNAVTYQM

-1099 EIGQQMANGVTQG
+1099 EIGQQLANGVTQG
-1112 IQSGTS
+1112 IQSGTA

-1140 INSPSKITTNYG
+1140 INSPSKVTTDYG
-1152 ENLDEGWIV
+1152 EYMDEGLIV
-1161 GIKNK
+1161 GMKNK
-1166 AEQVYAAARNVTTEM
+1166 AEQVYAVARDVTSEM

-1228 KETIGDIKDR
+1228 KETIGDISDR
-1238 PIHVD
+1238 PIQVQ
-1243 ASMDKTKV
+1243 ANMDKVKV
-1251 VDIIAQPVQQKN
+1251 VDIIAKPIDEKN
-1263 KKIEKRKNRLEGITS
+1263 KRDEKRLNRLEGITS

>member
-1 MAADGKVVIEVEL
+1 MEIIHKVY
-14 KSDQVEGQLNELKNA
+14 Q
-29 FADLGGVGKVFGEMS
+29 
-44 SLVGTFSNTF
+44 
-54 KALSGIVGPVAAGV
+54 
-68 VAAVTTMVTAFSKLY
+68 
-83 DASKQNFFENLQNIS
+83 
-98 EKLQPVVDIVQNATN
+98 
-113 TILDCFSQV
+113 
-122 TDFSFDFSTLM
+122 SFT
-133 ADAIEFESS
+133 
-142 MARVSGIMGVLGD
+142 
-155 DAKVLTETTRQY
+155 Y
-167 GATTRYT
+167 RY
-174 SLQVSE
+174 
-180 AFSYMGMAGFSLQ
+180 AGFSLQ
-193 ESLASIQDVL
+193 ESLSSIKDVL

-209 ATELGTASDIVT
+209 ATQLGTASDIVT

-245 TRSNTTVELMGET
+245 TRSNTDVEMMGET

-304 SAPTETVAKAMDKY
+304 SAPTDTVAKAMEKY
-318 GIGLVTAK
+318 GIELIAAK

-404 TGKECSKRIN
+404 TGEECSKRID

-443 LGSDAKVTTK
+443 LGSDAKVTSK

-466 DPTQSQKKIFKELGL
+466 NPTNSQKKQFKELGL
-481 SYREIKD
+481 TYKEIND

-501 ENTKGIVDSS
+501 ENTKGIVDSA
-511 KGLKNVVSKN
+511 KGLKDVVSKQEIIDKLN
-521 DLIKQLYPNMS
+521 PDMS
-532 LEKANEVLK
+532 LKEANKVLK
-541 KYGMTAKTQSTGQ
+541 EYGMSAKSASTGQ
-554 IDLIANLKELRSAFS
+554 IDLIANLTQLREKF
-569 GMDQATR
+569 GNMDQATR
-576 EQTLSNLG
+576 EQILTNLG
-584 LSDSLSEINEVCGL
+584 LSDSLDEINEICGL
-598 SDEQFDKYCKNLELV
+598 SDEQFKLYCDNLNLV
-613 TGLSEKMSQT
+613 TGLSEKMAQA
-623 MDETTKYYLLVLSS
+623 MDETTKNKLLILSS

-642 AIQGFEFLKPSIQS
+642 AIEGFEFLKPAIQS
-656 AADALA
+656 TSEKLA
-662 KFFTVW
+662 EFFSVW
-668 RSGNE
+668 RSGNKE
-673 KGNTKDGQALY
+673 GTVEDGQVLY
-684 TFDNFKKALDNLL
+684 TFDNFKKALDNML

-715 INTFITQGGLS
+715 INTFITKGGLS

-733 EIIHQICQGIINS
+733 EIIHQICQGIIKS

-810 GSEEIKSLTGSFADI
+810 GSEEIKSLTGNFADI
-825 FIDSFIENL
+825 FIDSLIENFKSR
-834 TDRFTGRASELW
+834 TVGRATELW
-846 QAITSWLTNSD
+846 NAATSWLTHSTP
-857 YNFDFLSLFST
+857 DFS
-868 SLGMPN
+868 
-874 FLYKSNKGFIER
+874 KGGTGLL
-886 IKKWFTG
+886 KKISEWFTG
-893 ESYADEKTGDE
+893 ESYADEKTGNE

-918 NNKLS
+918 NTKLS
-923 SMDANEIKALQT
+923 SMDTNEIKALQT

-941 TTAQSVSNSI
+941 STVQSVSSSI
-951 SQAFTSLQNNLRTSL
+951 SQAFTSMQNNLRTSL

-984 RNQCLNVSN
+984 RNQSLNVSN

-1020 MISMKNVISTQ
+1020 MISMKKVISTQ
-1031 VSEARNKLTSQMI
+1031 ISEARNKLTSQMI
-1044 SIRNVSK
+1044 SIRNVSR
-1051 TQITLARNAVTSQM
+1051 TQITLARNAVTYQM

-1099 EIGQQMANGVTQG
+1099 EIGQQLANGVTQG
-1112 IQSGTS
+1112 IQSGTA

-1140 INSPSKITTNYG
+1140 INSPSKVTTDYG
-1152 ENLDEGWIV
+1152 EYMDEGLIV
-1161 GIKNK
+1161 GMKNK
-1166 AEQVYAAARNVTTEM
+1166 AEQVYAVARDVTSEM

-1228 KETIGDIKDR
+1228 KETIGDISDR
-1238 PIHVD
+1238 PIQVQ
-1243 ASMDKTKV
+1243 ANMDKVKV
-1251 VDIIAQPVQQKN
+1251 VDIIAKPIDEKN
-1263 KKIEKRKNRLEGITS
+1263 KRDEKRLNRLEGITS

>member
-1 MAADGKVVIEVEL
+1 MEIIHKVY
-14 KSDQVEGQLNELKNA
+14 Q
-29 FADLGGVGKVFGEMS
+29 
-44 SLVGTFSNTF
+44 
-54 KALSGIVGPVAAGV
+54 
-68 VAAVTTMVTAFSKLY
+68 
-83 DASKQNFFENLQNIS
+83 
-98 EKLQPVVDIVQNATN
+98 
-113 TILDCFSQV
+113 
-122 TDFSFDFSTLM
+122 SFT
-133 ADAIEFESS
+133 
-142 MARVSGIMGVLGD
+142 
-155 DAKVLTETTRQY
+155 Y
-167 GATTRYT
+167 RY
-174 SLQVSE
+174 
-180 AFSYMGMAGFSLQ
+180 AGFSLQ
-193 ESLASIQDVL
+193 ESLSSIKDVL

-209 ATELGTASDIVT
+209 ATQLGTASDIVT

-245 TRSNTTVELMGET
+245 TRSNTDVEMMGET

-283 ANSSVKGSRAG
+283 ANSSIKGSRAG

-404 TGKECSKRIN
+404 TGEECSKRID

-443 LGSDAKVTTK
+443 LGSDAKVTSK

-466 DPTQSQKKIFKELGL
+466 NPTNSQKKQFKELGL
-481 SYREIKD
+481 TYKEIND

-501 ENTKGIVDSS
+501 ENTKGIVDSA
-511 KGLKNVVSKN
+511 KGLKDVVSKQEIIDKLN
-521 DLIKQLYPNMS
+521 PDMS
-532 LEKANEVLK
+532 LKEANKVLK
-541 KYGMTAKTQSTGQ
+541 EYGMSAKSASTGQ
-554 IDLIANLKELRSAFS
+554 IDLIANLTQLREKF
-569 GMDQATR
+569 GNMDQATR
-576 EQTLSNLG
+576 EQILTNLG
-584 LSDSLSEINEVCGL
+584 LSDSLDEINEICGL
-598 SDEQFDKYCKNLELV
+598 SDEQFKLYCDNLNLV
-613 TGLSEKMSQT
+613 TGLSEKMAQA
-623 MDETTKYYLLVLSS
+623 MDETTKNKLLILSS

-642 AIQGFEFLKPSIQS
+642 AIEGFEFLKPAIQS
-656 AADALA
+656 TSEKLA
-662 KFFTVW
+662 EFFSVW
-668 RSGNE
+668 RSGNKE
-673 KGNTKDGQALY
+673 GTVEDGQVLY
-684 TFDNFKKALDNLL
+684 TFDNFKKALDNML

-715 INTFITQGGLS
+715 INTFITKGGLS

-733 EIIHQICQGIINS
+733 EIIHQICQGIIKS

-758 KQISQFVKDV
+758 KQISQFIKDV

-810 GSEEIKSLTGSFADI
+810 GSEEIKSLTGNFADI
-825 FIDSFIENL
+825 FIDSLIENFKSR
-834 TDRFTGRASELW
+834 TVGRATELW
-846 QAITSWLTNSD
+846 NAATSWLTHSTP
-857 YNFDFLSLFST
+857 DFS
-868 SLGMPN
+868 
-874 FLYKSNKGFIER
+874 KGGTGLL
-886 IKKWFTG
+886 KKISEWFTG
-893 ESYADEKTGDE
+893 ESYADEKTGNE

-918 NNKLS
+918 NTKLS
-923 SMDANEIKALQT
+923 SMDTNEIKALQT

-941 TTAQSVSNSI
+941 STVQSVSSSI
-951 SQAFTSLQNNLRTSL
+951 SQAFTSMQNNLRTSL

-984 RNQCLNVSN
+984 RNQSLNVSN

-1020 MISMKNVISTQ
+1020 MISMKKVISTQ
-1031 VSEARNKLTSQMI
+1031 ISEARNKLTSQMI
-1044 SIRNVSK
+1044 SIRNVSR
-1051 TQITLARNAVTSQM
+1051 TQITLARNAVTYQM

-1099 EIGQQMANGVTQG
+1099 EIGQQLANGVTQG
-1112 IQSGTS
+1112 IQSGTA

-1140 INSPSKITTNYG
+1140 INSPSKVTTDYG
-1152 ENLDEGWIV
+1152 EYMDEGLIV
-1161 GIKNK
+1161 GMKNK
-1166 AEQVYAAARNVTTEM
+1166 AEQVYAVARDVTSEM

-1228 KETIGDIKDR
+1228 KETIGDISDR
-1238 PIHVD
+1238 PIQVQ
-1243 ASMDKTKV
+1243 ANMDKVKV
-1251 VDIIAQPVQQKN
+1251 VDIIAKPIDEKN
-1263 KKIEKRKNRLEGITS
+1263 KRDEKRLNRLEGITS

>member
-1 MAADGKVVIEVEL
+1 
-14 KSDQVEGQLNELKNA
+14 
-29 FADLGGVGKVFGEMS
+29 
-44 SLVGTFSNTF
+44 
-54 KALSGIVGPVAAGV
+54 
-68 VAAVTTMVTAFSKLY
+68 
-83 DASKQNFFENLQNIS
+83 
-98 EKLQPVVDIVQNATN
+98 
-113 TILDCFSQV
+113 
-122 TDFSFDFSTLM
+122 
-133 ADAIEFESS
+133 
-142 MARVSGIMGVLGD
+142 
-155 DAKVLTETTRQY
+155 
-167 GATTRYT
+167 
-174 SLQVSE
+174 
-180 AFSYMGMAGFSLQ
+180 
-193 ESLASIQDVL
+193 
-203 NLTTIG
+203 
-209 ATELGTASDIVT
+209 
-221 DGLTAMN
+221 
-228 MSASQASNFVD
+228 
-239 YMAATI
+239 
-245 TRSNTTVELMGET
+245 

-404 TGKECSKRIN
+404 TGEECSKRID

-443 LGSDAKVTTK
+443 LGSDAKVTSK

-466 DPTQSQKKIFKELGL
+466 NPTNSQKKQFKELGL
-481 SYREIKD
+481 TYKEIND

-501 ENTKGIVDSS
+501 ENTKGIVDSA
-511 KGLKNVVSKN
+511 KGLKDVVSKQEIIDKLN
-521 DLIKQLYPNMS
+521 PDMS
-532 LEKANEVLK
+532 LKEANKVLK
-541 KYGMTAKTQSTGQ
+541 EYGMSAKSASTGQ
-554 IDLIANLKELRSAFS
+554 IDLIANLTQLREKF
-569 GMDQATR
+569 GNMDQATR
-576 EQTLSNLG
+576 EQILTNLG
-584 LSDSLSEINEVCGL
+584 LSDSLDEINEICGL
-598 SDEQFDKYCKNLELV
+598 SDEQFKLYCDNLNLV
-613 TGLSEKMSQT
+613 TGLSEKMAQA
-623 MDETTKYYLLVLSS
+623 MDETTKNKLLILSS

-642 AIQGFEFLKPSIQS
+642 AIQGFEFLKPAIQS
-656 AADALA
+656 TSEKLA
-662 KFFTVW
+662 EFFSVW
-668 RSGNE
+668 RSGNKE
-673 KGNTKDGQALY
+673 GTTEDGQVLY
-684 TFDNFKKALDNLL
+684 TFENFKKALDNML

-758 KQISQFVKDV
+758 KQISEFVKDV
-768 APEVEEAGKV
+768 APEVEEAGRV

-795 DALEAVASVM
+795 DALDAVASAM
-805 NTWIE
+805 NSWVE
-810 GSEEIKSLTGSFADI
+810 GSEQIKSLTGSFADI

-846 QAITSWLTNSD
+846 QAITSWITSSKP
-857 YNFDFLSLFST
+857 DFS
-868 SLGMPN
+868 
-874 FLYKSNKGFIER
+874 KGGTGI
-886 IKKWFTG
+886 IQGLVNWFTG
-893 ESYADEKTGDE
+893 ESYADEKTGNE

-918 NNKLS
+918 NSKLS
-923 SMDANEIKALQT
+923 SMNTDEIKALQT

-941 TTAQSVSNSI
+941 TTVQSVSNSI

-1044 SIRNVSK
+1044 SIRNVSRTQITLARNAVTSQMISMK
-1051 TQITLARNAVTSQM
+1051 NVISTQVSEARNKLTSQMISIRNVSRTQITLARNAVTSQM

-1140 INSPSKITTNYG
+1140 INSPSRVTTEYG
-1152 ENLDEGWIV
+1152 EFMDEGLIN
-1161 GIKNK
+1161 GLKNK
-1166 AEQVYAAARNVTTEM
+1166 SKQVYEAAKNVTAEM

-1196 SLEASSNSNLKIVN
+1196 SLEASNNSNLRIIN

-1228 KETIGDIKDR
+1228 KETIGDISDR
-1238 PIHVD
+1238 PIQVQ
-1243 ASMDKTKV
+1243 ANMDKVKV
-1251 VDIIAQPVQQKN
+1251 VDIIAKPIDEKN
-1263 KKIEKRKNRLEGITS
+1263 KRDEKRLNRLEGITS

>member
-1 MAADGKVVIEVEL
+1 MEIIHKVY
-14 KSDQVEGQLNELKNA
+14 Q
-29 FADLGGVGKVFGEMS
+29 
-44 SLVGTFSNTF
+44 
-54 KALSGIVGPVAAGV
+54 
-68 VAAVTTMVTAFSKLY
+68 
-83 DASKQNFFENLQNIS
+83 
-98 EKLQPVVDIVQNATN
+98 
-113 TILDCFSQV
+113 
-122 TDFSFDFSTLM
+122 SFT
-133 ADAIEFESS
+133 
-142 MARVSGIMGVLGD
+142 
-155 DAKVLTETTRQY
+155 Y
-167 GATTRYT
+167 RY
-174 SLQVSE
+174 
-180 AFSYMGMAGFSLQ
+180 AGFSLQ
-193 ESLASIQDVL
+193 ESLASIKDVL

-209 ATELGTASDIVT
+209 ATQLGTASDIVT

-283 ANSSVKGSRAG
+283 ANSSIKGSRAG

-443 LGSDAKVTTK
+443 LGSDAKVTSK

-466 DPTQSQKKIFKELGL
+466 NPTNAQKKQFKELGL
-481 SYREIKD
+481 TYKEIND

-501 ENTKGIVDSS
+501 ENTKGIVDNA
-511 KGLKNVVSKN
+511 KGLKDVVSKQEIIDKLN
-521 DLIKQLYPNMS
+521 PDMS
-532 LEKANEVLK
+532 LKEANQVLK
-541 KYGMTAKTQSTGQ
+541 EYGMSAKSASTGQ
-554 IDLIANLKELRSAFS
+554 IDLIANLTQLREKF
-569 GMDQATR
+569 GDMDKSTR
-576 EQTLSNLG
+576 EQILTNLG
-584 LSDSLSEINEVCGL
+584 LSDSLDEINEICGL
-598 SDEQFDKYCKNLELV
+598 SDEQFKLYCDNLNLV
-613 TGLSEKMSQT
+613 TGLSEKMAQA
-623 MDETTKYYLLVLSS
+623 MDETTKNKLLILSS

-642 AIQGFEFLKPSIQS
+642 AIQGFEFLKPAIQS
-656 AADALA
+656 TSEKLA
-662 KFFTVW
+662 EFFSVW
-668 RSGNE
+668 RSGNKE
-673 KGNTKDGQALY
+673 GTTEDGQVLY
-684 TFDNFKKALDNLL
+684 TFENFKKALDNML

-715 INTFITQGGLS
+715 INTFITKGGLS

-758 KQISQFVKDV
+758 KQISEFVKDV

-846 QAITSWLTNSD
+846 QAMTSWISISKPDFSKGITDLITGFFNSTPD
-857 YNFDFLSLFST
+857 MKKTFSFTGLLSKIA
-868 SLGMPN
+868 N
-874 FLYKSNKGFIER
+874 
-886 IKKWFTG
+886 WFTG
-893 ESYADEKTGDE
+893 ESYADEKTGNE
-904 KPLNTSKDSNSNKI
+904 RPLNTSKDSNSNKI
-918 NNKLS
+918 NSKLS
-923 SMDANEIKALQT
+923 SMNTDEIKALQT

-941 TTAQSVSNSI
+941 STAQSVSSSI
-951 SQAFTSLQNNLRTSL
+951 SQSFTSLQNNLRTSL

-1044 SIRNVSK
+1044 SIRNVSR

-1112 IQSGTS
+1112 IQSGTA

-1140 INSPSKITTNYG
+1140 INSPSKVTTDYG
-1152 ENLDEGWIV
+1152 EYMDEGLIV
-1161 GIKNK
+1161 GMKNK

>member
-122 TDFSFDFSTLM
+122 TDFNFDFSTLM

-174 SLQVSE
+174 SVQVSE

-758 KQISQFVKDV
+758 KQISEFVKDV
-768 APEVEEAGKV
+768 APEVEEAVKV

-810 GSEEIKSLTGSFADI
+810 GSEEIKSLTGNFADI
-825 FIDSFIENL
+825 FIDSLIENFKSR
-834 TDRFTGRASELW
+834 TVGRATELW
-846 QAITSWLTNSD
+846 NAATSWLTHSTP
-857 YNFDFLSLFST
+857 DFS
-868 SLGMPN
+868 
-874 FLYKSNKGFIER
+874 KGGTGLL
-886 IKKWFTG
+886 KKISEWFTG
-893 ESYADEKTGDE
+893 ESYGDE
-904 KPLNTSKDSNSNKI
+904 KPFNTSKDSNSNKI

-923 SMDANEIKALQT
+923 SMNANEIKALQT

-1031 VSEARNKLTSQMI
+1031 ISEARNKLTSQMI
-1044 SIRNVSK
+1044 SIRNVSR

>member
-684 TFDNFKKALDNLL
+684 TFDNFKKALDNML

-715 INTFITQGGLS
+715 INTFITKGGLS

-733 EIIHQICQGIINS
+733 EIIHQICQGIIKS

-758 KQISQFVKDV
+758 KQISQFIKDV

-795 DALEAVASVM
+795 GALEAVASVM

-810 GSEEIKSLTGSFADI
+810 GSEEIKSLTGNFADI
-825 FIDSFIENL
+825 FIDSLIEKFKSR
-834 TDRFTGRASELW
+834 TVGRATELW
-846 QAITSWLTNSD
+846 NAATSWLTHSTP
-857 YNFDFLSLFST
+857 DFS
-868 SLGMPN
+868 
-874 FLYKSNKGFIER
+874 KGGTGLL
-886 IKKWFTG
+886 KKISEWFTG
-893 ESYADEKTGDE
+893 ESYADEKTGNE

-918 NNKLS
+918 NTKLS
-923 SMDANEIKALQT
+923 SMDTNEIKALQT

-941 TTAQSVSNSI
+941 STVQSVSSSI
-951 SQAFTSLQNNLRTSL
+951 SQAFTSMQNNLRTSL

-984 RNQCLNVSN
+984 RNQSLNVSN

-1020 MISMKNVISTQ
+1020 MISMKKVISTQ
-1031 VSEARNKLTSQMI
+1031 ISEARNKLTSQMI
-1044 SIRNVSK
+1044 SIRNVSR
-1051 TQITLARNAVTSQM
+1051 TQITLARNAVTYQM

-1099 EIGQQMANGVTQG
+1099 EIGQQLANGITQG
-1112 IQSGTS
+1112 IQSGTA

-1140 INSPSKITTNYG
+1140 INSPSKVTTDYG
-1152 ENLDEGWIV
+1152 EYMDEGLIV
-1161 GIKNK
+1161 GMKNK
-1166 AEQVYAAARNVTTEM
+1166 AEQVYAVARDVTSEM

>member
-1 MAADGKVVIEVEL
+1 
-14 KSDQVEGQLNELKNA
+14 
-29 FADLGGVGKVFGEMS
+29 
-44 SLVGTFSNTF
+44 
-54 KALSGIVGPVAAGV
+54 
-68 VAAVTTMVTAFSKLY
+68 
-83 DASKQNFFENLQNIS
+83 
-98 EKLQPVVDIVQNATN
+98 
-113 TILDCFSQV
+113 
-122 TDFSFDFSTLM
+122 
-133 ADAIEFESS
+133 
-142 MARVSGIMGVLGD
+142 
-155 DAKVLTETTRQY
+155 
-167 GATTRYT
+167 
-174 SLQVSE
+174 
-180 AFSYMGMAGFSLQ
+180 
-193 ESLASIQDVL
+193 
-203 NLTTIG
+203 
-209 ATELGTASDIVT
+209 
-221 DGLTAMN
+221 
-228 MSASQASNFVD
+228 
-239 YMAATI
+239 
-245 TRSNTTVELMGET
+245 

-404 TGKECSKRIN
+404 TGEECSKRID

-443 LGSDAKVTTK
+443 LGSDAKVTSK

-466 DPTQSQKKIFKELGL
+466 NPTNSQKKQFKELGL
-481 SYREIKD
+481 TYKEIND

-501 ENTKGIVDSS
+501 ENTKGIVDSA
-511 KGLKNVVSKN
+511 KGLKDVVSKQEIIDKLN
-521 DLIKQLYPNMS
+521 PDMS
-532 LEKANEVLK
+532 LKEANKVLK
-541 KYGMTAKTQSTGQ
+541 EYGMSAKSASTGQ
-554 IDLIANLKELRSAFS
+554 IDLIANLTQLREKF
-569 GMDQATR
+569 GNMDQATR
-576 EQTLSNLG
+576 EQILTNLG
-584 LSDSLSEINEVCGL
+584 LSDSLDEINEICGL
-598 SDEQFDKYCKNLELV
+598 SDEQFKLYCDNLNLV
-613 TGLSEKMSQT
+613 TGLSEKMAQA
-623 MDETTKYYLLVLSS
+623 MDETTKNKLLILSS

-642 AIQGFEFLKPSIQS
+642 AIEGFEFLKPAIQS
-656 AADALA
+656 TSEKLA
-662 KFFTVW
+662 EFFSVW
-668 RSGNE
+668 RSGNKE
-673 KGNTKDGQALY
+673 GTVEDGQVLY
-684 TFDNFKKALDNLL
+684 TFDNFKKALDNML

-715 INTFITQGGLS
+715 INTFITKGGLS

-733 EIIHQICQGIINS
+733 EIIHQICQGIIKS

-795 DALEAVASVM
+795 GALEAVASVM

-810 GSEEIKSLTGSFADI
+810 GSEEIKSLTGNFADI
-825 FIDSFIENL
+825 FIDSLIENFKSR
-834 TDRFTGRASELW
+834 TVGRATELW
-846 QAITSWLTNSD
+846 NAATSWLTHSTP
-857 YNFDFLSLFST
+857 DFS
-868 SLGMPN
+868 
-874 FLYKSNKGFIER
+874 KGGTGLL
-886 IKKWFTG
+886 KKISEWFTG
-893 ESYADEKTGDE
+893 ESYADEKTGNE

-918 NNKLS
+918 NTKLS
-923 SMDANEIKALQT
+923 SMDTNEIKALQT

-941 TTAQSVSNSI
+941 STVQSVSSSI
-951 SQAFTSLQNNLRTSL
+951 SQAFTSMQNNLRTSL

-984 RNQCLNVSN
+984 RNQSLNVSN

-1020 MISMKNVISTQ
+1020 MISMKKVISTQ
-1031 VSEARNKLTSQMI
+1031 ISEARNKLTSQMI
-1044 SIRNVSK
+1044 SIRNVSR
-1051 TQITLARNAVTSQM
+1051 TQITLARNAVTYQM

-1099 EIGQQMANGVTQG
+1099 EIGQQLANGITQG
-1112 IQSGTS
+1112 IQSGTA

-1140 INSPSKITTNYG
+1140 INSPSKVTTDYG
-1152 ENLDEGWIV
+1152 EYMDEGLIV
-1161 GIKNK
+1161 GMKNK
-1166 AEQVYAAARNVTTEM
+1166 AEQVYAVARDVTSEM

-1228 KETIGDIKDR
+1228 KETIGDISDR
-1238 PIHVD
+1238 PIQVQ
-1243 ASMDKTKV
+1243 ANMDKVKV
-1251 VDIIAQPVQQKN
+1251 VDIIAKPIDEKN
-1263 KKIEKRKNRLEGITS
+1263 KRDEKRLNRLEGITS

>member
-1 MAADGKVVIEVEL
+1 
-14 KSDQVEGQLNELKNA
+14 
-29 FADLGGVGKVFGEMS
+29 
-44 SLVGTFSNTF
+44 
-54 KALSGIVGPVAAGV
+54 
-68 VAAVTTMVTAFSKLY
+68 
-83 DASKQNFFENLQNIS
+83 
-98 EKLQPVVDIVQNATN
+98 
-113 TILDCFSQV
+113 
-122 TDFSFDFSTLM
+122 
-133 ADAIEFESS
+133 
-142 MARVSGIMGVLGD
+142 
-155 DAKVLTETTRQY
+155 
-167 GATTRYT
+167 
-174 SLQVSE
+174 
-180 AFSYMGMAGFSLQ
+180 
-193 ESLASIQDVL
+193 
-203 NLTTIG
+203 
-209 ATELGTASDIVT
+209 
-221 DGLTAMN
+221 
-228 MSASQASNFVD
+228 
-239 YMAATI
+239 
-245 TRSNTTVELMGET
+245 

-283 ANSSVKGSRAG
+283 ANSSIKGSRAG

-404 TGKECSKRIN
+404 TGEECSKRID

-443 LGSDAKVTTK
+443 LGSDAKVTSK

-466 DPTQSQKKIFKELGL
+466 NPTNSQKKQFKELGL
-481 SYREIKD
+481 TYKEIND

-501 ENTKGIVDSS
+501 ENTKGIVDSA
-511 KGLKNVVSKN
+511 KGLKDVVSKQEIIDKLN
-521 DLIKQLYPNMS
+521 PDMS
-532 LEKANEVLK
+532 LKEANKVLK
-541 KYGMTAKTQSTGQ
+541 EYGMSAKSASTGQ
-554 IDLIANLKELRSAFS
+554 IDLIANLTQLREKF
-569 GMDQATR
+569 GNMDQATR
-576 EQTLSNLG
+576 EQILTNLG
-584 LSDSLSEINEVCGL
+584 LSDSLDEINEICGL
-598 SDEQFDKYCKNLELV
+598 SDEQFKLYCDNLNLV
-613 TGLSEKMSQT
+613 TGLSEKMAQA
-623 MDETTKYYLLVLSS
+623 MDETTKNKLLILSS

-642 AIQGFEFLKPSIQS
+642 AIEGFEFLKPAIQS
-656 AADALA
+656 TSEKLA
-662 KFFTVW
+662 EFFSVW
-668 RSGNE
+668 RSGNKE
-673 KGNTKDGQALY
+673 GTVEDGQVLY
-684 TFDNFKKALDNLL
+684 TFDNFKKALDNML

-715 INTFITQGGLS
+715 INTFITKGGLS

-733 EIIHQICQGIINS
+733 EIIHQICQGIIKS

-810 GSEEIKSLTGSFADI
+810 GSEEIKSLTGNFADI
-825 FIDSFIENL
+825 FIDSLIENFKSR
-834 TDRFTGRASELW
+834 TVGRATELW
-846 QAITSWLTNSD
+846 NAATSWLTHSTP
-857 YNFDFLSLFST
+857 DFS
-868 SLGMPN
+868 
-874 FLYKSNKGFIER
+874 KGGTGLL
-886 IKKWFTG
+886 KKISEWFTG
-893 ESYADEKTGDE
+893 ESYADEKTGNE

-941 TTAQSVSNSI
+941 TTAQNVSNSI
-951 SQAFTSLQNNLRTSL
+951 SQAFTSMQNNLRTSL

-984 RNQCLNVSN
+984 RNQSLNVSN

-1020 MISMKNVISTQ
+1020 MISIKKVISTQ
-1031 VSEARNKLTSQMI
+1031 ISEARNKLTSQMI

-1112 IQSGTS
+1112 IQSGTA

-1140 INSPSKITTNYG
+1140 INSPSKVTTDYG
-1152 ENLDEGWIV
+1152 EYMDEGLIV
-1161 GIKNK
+1161 GMKNK
-1166 AEQVYAAARNVTTEM
+1166 AEQVYAVARDVTSEM

-1196 SLEASSNSNLKIVN
+1196 SLEASNNSNLRIIN

-1228 KETIGDIKDR
+1228 KETIGDISDR
-1238 PIHVD
+1238 PIQVQ
-1243 ASMDKTKV
+1243 ANMDKVKV
-1251 VDIIAQPVQQKN
+1251 VDIIAKPIDEKN
-1263 KKIEKRKNRLEGITS
+1263 KRDEKRLNRLEGITS

>member
-122 TDFSFDFSTLM
+122 TDFNFDFSTLM

-174 SLQVSE
+174 SVQVSE

-758 KQISQFVKDV
+758 KQISEFVKDV

-810 GSEEIKSLTGSFADI
+810 GSEEIKSLTGNFADI
-825 FIDSFIENL
+825 FIDSLIENFKSR
-834 TDRFTGRASELW
+834 TVGRATELW
-846 QAITSWLTNSD
+846 NAATSWLTHSTP
-857 YNFDFLSLFST
+857 DFS
-868 SLGMPN
+868 
-874 FLYKSNKGFIER
+874 KGGTGLL
-886 IKKWFTG
+886 KKISEWFTG

-904 KPLNTSKDSNSNKI
+904 KPFNTSKDSNSNKI

-923 SMDANEIKALQT
+923 SMNANEIKALQT

-1031 VSEARNKLTSQMI
+1031 ISEARNKLTSQMI
-1044 SIRNVSK
+1044 SIRNVSR

>member
-1 MAADGKVVIEVEL
+1 
-14 KSDQVEGQLNELKNA
+14 
-29 FADLGGVGKVFGEMS
+29 
-44 SLVGTFSNTF
+44 
-54 KALSGIVGPVAAGV
+54 
-68 VAAVTTMVTAFSKLY
+68 
-83 DASKQNFFENLQNIS
+83 
-98 EKLQPVVDIVQNATN
+98 
-113 TILDCFSQV
+113 
-122 TDFSFDFSTLM
+122 
-133 ADAIEFESS
+133 
-142 MARVSGIMGVLGD
+142 
-155 DAKVLTETTRQY
+155 
-167 GATTRYT
+167 
-174 SLQVSE
+174 
-180 AFSYMGMAGFSLQ
+180 
-193 ESLASIQDVL
+193 
-203 NLTTIG
+203 
-209 ATELGTASDIVT
+209 
-221 DGLTAMN
+221 
-228 MSASQASNFVD
+228 
-239 YMAATI
+239 
-245 TRSNTTVELMGET
+245 

-304 SAPTETVAKAMDKY
+304 SAPTDTVAKAMEKY
-318 GIGLVTAK
+318 GIELITAK

-443 LGSDAKVTTK
+443 LGSDAKVTSK

-466 DPTQSQKKIFKELGL
+466 NPTNAQKKQFKELGL
-481 SYREIKD
+481 TYKEIND

-501 ENTKGIVDSS
+501 ENTKGIVDNA
-511 KGLKNVVSKN
+511 KGLKDVVSKQEIIDKLN
-521 DLIKQLYPNMS
+521 PDMS
-532 LEKANEVLK
+532 LKEANQVLK
-541 KYGMTAKTQSTGQ
+541 EYGLSAKSASTGQ
-554 IDLIANLKELRSAFS
+554 IDLIANLTQLREKF
-569 GMDQATR
+569 GDMDKSTR
-576 EQTLSNLG
+576 EQILTNLG
-584 LSDSLSEINEVCGL
+584 LSDSLDEINEICGL
-598 SDEQFDKYCKNLELV
+598 SDEQFKLYCDNLNLV
-613 TGLSEKMSQT
+613 TGLSEKMAQA
-623 MDETTKYYLLVLSS
+623 MDETTKNKLLILSS

-642 AIQGFEFLKPSIQS
+642 AIQGFEFLKPAIQS
-656 AADALA
+656 TSEKLA
-662 KFFTVW
+662 EFFSVW
-668 RSGNE
+668 RSGNKE
-673 KGNTKDGQALY
+673 GTTEDGQVLY
-684 TFDNFKKALDNLL
+684 TFDNFKKALDNML

-758 KQISQFVKDV
+758 KQISEFVKDV
-768 APEVEEAGKV
+768 APEIEEAGKV

-795 DALEAVASVM
+795 DALDAVASAM
-805 NTWIE
+805 NSWVE
-810 GSEEIKSLTGSFADI
+810 GSEQIKSLTGSFADI

-846 QAITSWLTNSD
+846 QAVTSWLTNSKP
-857 YNFDFLSLFST
+857 DFSKGGTGLI
-868 SLGMPN
+868 
-874 FLYKSNKGFIER
+874 KSIVG
-886 IKKWFTG
+886 WFTG
-893 ESYADEKTGDE
+893 ESYADEKTGNE
-904 KPLNTSKDSNSNKI
+904 KPLNTNKNSNSNKI
-918 NNKLS
+918 NTKLS
-923 SMDANEIKALQT
+923 SMDTNEIKALQT

-941 TTAQSVSNSI
+941 STVQSVSSSI
-951 SQAFTSLQNNLRTSL
+951 SQAFTSMQNNLRTSL

-971 IARNQFVSISNVA
+971 IARNQFVNISNVA

-1008 QITNA
+1008 QITN
-1013 RNVVTSQ
+1013 
-1020 MISMKNVISTQ
+1020 
-1031 VSEARNKLTSQMI
+1031 
-1044 SIRNVSK
+1044 
-1051 TQITLARNAVTSQM
+1051 ARNAVTSQM

-1099 EIGQQMANGVTQG
+1099 EIGQQLANGVTQG
-1112 IQSGTS
+1112 IQSGTA

-1140 INSPSKITTNYG
+1140 INSPSKVTTDYG
-1152 ENLDEGWIV
+1152 EYMDEGLIV
-1161 GIKNK
+1161 GMKNK
-1166 AEQVYAAARNVTTEM
+1166 AEQVYAVARDVTSEM

-1228 KETIGDIKDR
+1228 KETIGDISDR
-1238 PIHVD
+1238 PIQVQ
-1243 ASMDKTKV
+1243 ANMDKVKV
-1251 VDIIAQPVQQKN
+1251 VDIIAKPIDEKN
-1263 KKIEKRKNRLEGITS
+1263 KRDEKRLNRLEGITS

>member
-1 MAADGKVVIEVEL
+1 
-14 KSDQVEGQLNELKNA
+14 
-29 FADLGGVGKVFGEMS
+29 
-44 SLVGTFSNTF
+44 
-54 KALSGIVGPVAAGV
+54 
-68 VAAVTTMVTAFSKLY
+68 
-83 DASKQNFFENLQNIS
+83 
-98 EKLQPVVDIVQNATN
+98 
-113 TILDCFSQV
+113 
-122 TDFSFDFSTLM
+122 
-133 ADAIEFESS
+133 
-142 MARVSGIMGVLGD
+142 
-155 DAKVLTETTRQY
+155 
-167 GATTRYT
+167 
-174 SLQVSE
+174 
-180 AFSYMGMAGFSLQ
+180 
-193 ESLASIQDVL
+193 
-203 NLTTIG
+203 
-209 ATELGTASDIVT
+209 
-221 DGLTAMN
+221 
-228 MSASQASNFVD
+228 
-239 YMAATI
+239 
-245 TRSNTTVELMGET
+245 

-673 KGNTKDGQALY
+673 KGNTKDGQVLY

-715 INTFITQGGLS
+715 INTFITKGGLS

-733 EIIHQICQGIINS
+733 EIIHQICQGIIKS

-795 DALEAVASVM
+795 GVLEAVASVM

-810 GSEEIKSLTGSFADI
+810 GSEEIKSLTGNFADI
-825 FIDSFIENL
+825 FIDSLIENFKSR
-834 TDRFTGRASELW
+834 TVGRATELW
-846 QAITSWLTNSD
+846 NAATSWLTHSTP
-857 YNFDFLSLFST
+857 DFS
-868 SLGMPN
+868 
-874 FLYKSNKGFIER
+874 KGGTGLL
-886 IKKWFTG
+886 KKISEWFTG
-893 ESYADEKTGDE
+893 ESYADEKTGNE

-918 NNKLS
+918 NTKLS
-923 SMDANEIKALQT
+923 SMDTNEIKALQT

-941 TTAQSVSNSI
+941 STVQSVSSSI
-951 SQAFTSLQNNLRTSL
+951 SQAFTSMQNNLRTSL

-984 RNQCLNVSN
+984 RNQSLNVSN

-1020 MISMKNVISTQ
+1020 MISMKKVISTQ
-1031 VSEARNKLTSQMI
+1031 ISEARNKLTSQMI
-1044 SIRNVSK
+1044 SIRNVSR
-1051 TQITLARNAVTSQM
+1051 TQITLARNAVTYQM

-1099 EIGQQMANGVTQG
+1099 EIGQQLANGVTQG
-1112 IQSGTS
+1112 IQSGTA

-1140 INSPSKITTNYG
+1140 INSPSKVTTDYG
-1152 ENLDEGWIV
+1152 EYMDEGLIV
-1161 GIKNK
+1161 GMKNK
-1166 AEQVYAAARNVTTEM
+1166 AEQVYAVARDVTSEM

-1228 KETIGDIKDR
+1228 KETIGDISDR
-1238 PIHVD
+1238 PIQVQ
-1243 ASMDKTKV
+1243 ANMDKVKV
-1251 VDIIAQPVQQKN
+1251 VDIIAKPIDEKN
-1263 KKIEKRKNRLEGITS
+1263 KRDEKRLNRLEGITS

>member
-1 MAADGKVVIEVEL
+1 
-14 KSDQVEGQLNELKNA
+14 
-29 FADLGGVGKVFGEMS
+29 
-44 SLVGTFSNTF
+44 
-54 KALSGIVGPVAAGV
+54 
-68 VAAVTTMVTAFSKLY
+68 
-83 DASKQNFFENLQNIS
+83 
-98 EKLQPVVDIVQNATN
+98 
-113 TILDCFSQV
+113 
-122 TDFSFDFSTLM
+122 
-133 ADAIEFESS
+133 
-142 MARVSGIMGVLGD
+142 
-155 DAKVLTETTRQY
+155 
-167 GATTRYT
+167 
-174 SLQVSE
+174 
-180 AFSYMGMAGFSLQ
+180 
-193 ESLASIQDVL
+193 
-203 NLTTIG
+203 
-209 ATELGTASDIVT
+209 
-221 DGLTAMN
+221 
-228 MSASQASNFVD
+228 
-239 YMAATI
+239 
-245 TRSNTTVELMGET
+245 

-304 SAPTETVAKAMDKY
+304 SAPTDTVAKAMEKY
-318 GIGLVTAK
+318 GIELITAK

-443 LGSDAKVTTK
+443 LGSDAKVTSK

-466 DPTQSQKKIFKELGL
+466 NPTNAQKKQFKELGL
-481 SYREIKD
+481 TYKEIND

-501 ENTKGIVDSS
+501 ENTKGIVDNA
-511 KGLKNVVSKN
+511 KGLKDVVSKQEIIDKLN
-521 DLIKQLYPNMS
+521 PDMS
-532 LEKANEVLK
+532 LKEANQVLK
-541 KYGMTAKTQSTGQ
+541 EYGLSAKSASTGQ
-554 IDLIANLKELRSAFS
+554 IDLIANLTQLREKF
-569 GMDQATR
+569 GDMDKSTR
-576 EQTLSNLG
+576 EQILTNLG
-584 LSDSLSEINEVCGL
+584 LSDSLDEINEICGL
-598 SDEQFDKYCKNLELV
+598 SDEQFKLYCDNLNLV
-613 TGLSEKMSQT
+613 TGLSEKMAQA
-623 MDETTKYYLLVLSS
+623 MDETTKNKLLILSS

-642 AIQGFEFLKPSIQS
+642 AIEGFEFLKPAIQS
-656 AADALA
+656 TSEKLA
-662 KFFTVW
+662 EFFSVW
-668 RSGNE
+668 RSGNKE
-673 KGNTKDGQALY
+673 GTVEDGQVLY
-684 TFDNFKKALDNLL
+684 TFDNFKKALDNML

-715 INTFITQGGLS
+715 INTFITKGGLS

-733 EIIHQICQGIINS
+733 EIIHQICQGIIKS

-795 DALEAVASVM
+795 GALEAVASVM

-810 GSEEIKSLTGSFADI
+810 GSEEIKSLTGNFADI
-825 FIDSFIENL
+825 FIDSLIENFKSR
-834 TDRFTGRASELW
+834 TVGRATELW
-846 QAITSWLTNSD
+846 NAATSWLTHSTP
-857 YNFDFLSLFST
+857 DFS
-868 SLGMPN
+868 
-874 FLYKSNKGFIER
+874 KGGTGLL
-886 IKKWFTG
+886 KKISEWFTG
-893 ESYADEKTGDE
+893 ESYADEKTGNE

-918 NNKLS
+918 NTKLS
-923 SMDANEIKALQT
+923 SMDTNEIKALQT

-941 TTAQSVSNSI
+941 STVQSVSSSI
-951 SQAFTSLQNNLRTSL
+951 SQAFTSMQNNLRTSL

-984 RNQCLNVSN
+984 RNQSLNVSN

-1020 MISMKNVISTQ
+1020 MISMKKVISTQ
-1031 VSEARNKLTSQMI
+1031 ISEARNKLTSQMI
-1044 SIRNVSK
+1044 SIRNVSR
-1051 TQITLARNAVTSQM
+1051 TQITLARNAVTYQM

-1099 EIGQQMANGVTQG
+1099 EIGQQLANGVTQG
-1112 IQSGTS
+1112 IQSGTA

-1140 INSPSKITTNYG
+1140 INSPSKVTTDYG
-1152 ENLDEGWIV
+1152 EYMDEGLIV
-1161 GIKNK
+1161 GMKNK
-1166 AEQVYAAARNVTTEM
+1166 AEQVYAVARDVTSEM

-1228 KETIGDIKDR
+1228 KETIGDISDR
-1238 PIHVD
+1238 PIQVQ
-1243 ASMDKTKV
+1243 ANMDKVKV
-1251 VDIIAQPVQQKN
+1251 VDIIAKPIDEKN
-1263 KKIEKRKNRLEGITS
+1263 KRDEKRLNRLEGITS

>member
-1 MAADGKVVIEVEL
+1 
-14 KSDQVEGQLNELKNA
+14 
-29 FADLGGVGKVFGEMS
+29 
-44 SLVGTFSNTF
+44 
-54 KALSGIVGPVAAGV
+54 
-68 VAAVTTMVTAFSKLY
+68 
-83 DASKQNFFENLQNIS
+83 
-98 EKLQPVVDIVQNATN
+98 
-113 TILDCFSQV
+113 
-122 TDFSFDFSTLM
+122 
-133 ADAIEFESS
+133 
-142 MARVSGIMGVLGD
+142 
-155 DAKVLTETTRQY
+155 
-167 GATTRYT
+167 
-174 SLQVSE
+174 
-180 AFSYMGMAGFSLQ
+180 
-193 ESLASIQDVL
+193 
-203 NLTTIG
+203 
-209 ATELGTASDIVT
+209 
-221 DGLTAMN
+221 
-228 MSASQASNFVD
+228 
-239 YMAATI
+239 
-245 TRSNTTVELMGET
+245 

-283 ANSSVKGSRAG
+283 ANSSIKGSRAG

-404 TGKECSKRIN
+404 TGEECSKRID

-443 LGSDAKVTTK
+443 LGSDAKVTSK

-466 DPTQSQKKIFKELGL
+466 NPTNAQKKQFKELGL
-481 SYREIKD
+481 TYKEIND

-501 ENTKGIVDSS
+501 ENTKGIVDNA
-511 KGLKNVVSKN
+511 KGLKDVVSKQEIIDKLN
-521 DLIKQLYPNMS
+521 PDMS
-532 LEKANEVLK
+532 LKEANQVLK
-541 KYGMTAKTQSTGQ
+541 EYGLSAKSASTGQ
-554 IDLIANLKELRSAFS
+554 IDLIANLTQLREKF
-569 GMDQATR
+569 GDMDKSTR
-576 EQTLSNLG
+576 EQILTNLG
-584 LSDSLSEINEVCGL
+584 LSDSLDEINEICGL
-598 SDEQFDKYCKNLELV
+598 SDEQFKLYCDNLNLV
-613 TGLSEKMSQT
+613 TGLSEKMAQA
-623 MDETTKYYLLVLSS
+623 MDETTKNKLLILSS

-642 AIQGFEFLKPSIQS
+642 AIEGFEFLKPAIQS
-656 AADALA
+656 TSEKLA
-662 KFFTVW
+662 EFFSVW
-668 RSGNE
+668 RSGNKE
-673 KGNTKDGQALY
+673 GTVEDGQVLY
-684 TFDNFKKALDNLL
+684 TFDNFKKALDNML

-715 INTFITQGGLS
+715 INTFITKGGLS

-733 EIIHQICQGIINS
+733 EIIHQICQGIIKS

-795 DALEAVASVM
+795 GALEAVASVM

-810 GSEEIKSLTGSFADI
+810 GSEEIKSLTGNFADI
-825 FIDSFIENL
+825 FIDSLIENFKSR
-834 TDRFTGRASELW
+834 TVGRATELW
-846 QAITSWLTNSD
+846 NAATSWLTHSTP
-857 YNFDFLSLFST
+857 DFS
-868 SLGMPN
+868 
-874 FLYKSNKGFIER
+874 KGGTGLL
-886 IKKWFTG
+886 KKISEWFTG
-893 ESYADEKTGDE
+893 ESYADEKTGNE

-918 NNKLS
+918 NTKLS
-923 SMDANEIKALQT
+923 SMDTNEIKALQT

-941 TTAQSVSNSI
+941 STVQSVSSSI
-951 SQAFTSLQNNLRTSL
+951 SQAFTSMQNNLRTSL

-984 RNQCLNVSN
+984 RNQSLNVSN

-1020 MISMKNVISTQ
+1020 MISMKKVISTQ
-1031 VSEARNKLTSQMI
+1031 ISEARNKLTSQMI
-1044 SIRNVSK
+1044 SIRNVSR
-1051 TQITLARNAVTSQM
+1051 TQITLARNAVTYQM
-1065 ISMKRVITTQ
+1065 ISTKRVITTQ

-1099 EIGQQMANGVTQG
+1099 EIGQQLANGVTQG
-1112 IQSGTS
+1112 IQSGTA

-1140 INSPSKITTNYG
+1140 INSPSKVTTDYG
-1152 ENLDEGWIV
+1152 EYMDEGLIV
-1161 GIKNK
+1161 GMKNK
-1166 AEQVYAAARNVTTEM
+1166 AEQVYAVARDVTSEM

-1228 KETIGDIKDR
+1228 KETIGDISDR
-1238 PIHVD
+1238 PIQVQ
-1243 ASMDKTKV
+1243 ANMDKVKV
-1251 VDIIAQPVQQKN
+1251 VDIIAKPIDEKN
-1263 KKIEKRKNRLEGITS
+1263 KRDEKRLNRLEGITS

>member
-1 MAADGKVVIEVEL
+1 
-14 KSDQVEGQLNELKNA
+14 
-29 FADLGGVGKVFGEMS
+29 
-44 SLVGTFSNTF
+44 
-54 KALSGIVGPVAAGV
+54 
-68 VAAVTTMVTAFSKLY
+68 
-83 DASKQNFFENLQNIS
+83 
-98 EKLQPVVDIVQNATN
+98 
-113 TILDCFSQV
+113 
-122 TDFSFDFSTLM
+122 
-133 ADAIEFESS
+133 
-142 MARVSGIMGVLGD
+142 
-155 DAKVLTETTRQY
+155 
-167 GATTRYT
+167 
-174 SLQVSE
+174 
-180 AFSYMGMAGFSLQ
+180 
-193 ESLASIQDVL
+193 
-203 NLTTIG
+203 
-209 ATELGTASDIVT
+209 
-221 DGLTAMN
+221 
-228 MSASQASNFVD
+228 
-239 YMAATI
+239 
-245 TRSNTTVELMGET
+245 

-673 KGNTKDGQALY
+673 KGNTKDGQVLY
-684 TFDNFKKALDNLL
+684 TFDNFKKALDNML

-768 APEVEEAGKV
+768 APEVEEAGRV

-795 DALEAVASVM
+795 DALDAVASAM
-805 NTWIE
+805 NSWVE
-810 GSEEIKSLTGSFADI
+810 GSEQIKSLTGSFADI

-1044 SIRNVSK
+1044 SIRNVSR

-1112 IQSGTS
+1112 IQSGTA

-1140 INSPSKITTNYG
+1140 INSPSKVTTDYG
-1152 ENLDEGWIV
+1152 EYMDEGLIV
-1161 GIKNK
+1161 GMKNK
-1166 AEQVYAAARNVTTEM
+1166 AEQVYAVARDITSEM
-1181 QNAMKMAVQSETTKF
+1181 QNAMKIAVQSETTKF

-1228 KETIGDIKDR
+1228 KETIEGINDR
-1238 PIHVD
+1238 PIQVE
-1243 ASMDKTKV
+1243 ANMDKTKV

>member
-122 TDFSFDFSTLM
+122 TDFNFDFSTLM

-174 SLQVSE
+174 SVQVSE

-584 LSDSLSEINEVCGL
+584 LSNSLSEINEVCGL

-715 INTFITQGGLS
+715 INTFITKGGLS

-733 EIIHQICQGIINS
+733 EIIHQICQGIIKS

-758 KQISQFVKDV
+758 KQISEFVKDV
-768 APEVEEAGKV
+768 APEIEEAGKV

-810 GSEEIKSLTGSFADI
+810 GSEEIKSLTGNFADI
-825 FIDSFIENL
+825 FIDSLIENFKSR
-834 TDRFTGRASELW
+834 TVGRATELW
-846 QAITSWLTNSD
+846 NAATSWLTHSTP
-857 YNFDFLSLFST
+857 DFS
-868 SLGMPN
+868 
-874 FLYKSNKGFIER
+874 KGGTGLL
-886 IKKWFTG
+886 KKISEWFTG

-904 KPLNTSKDSNSNKI
+904 KPFNTSKDSNSNKI

-923 SMDANEIKALQT
+923 SMDTNEIKALQT

-1044 SIRNVSK
+1044 SIRNVSR

>member
-1 MAADGKVVIEVEL
+1 MEIIHKVY
-14 KSDQVEGQLNELKNA
+14 Q
-29 FADLGGVGKVFGEMS
+29 
-44 SLVGTFSNTF
+44 
-54 KALSGIVGPVAAGV
+54 
-68 VAAVTTMVTAFSKLY
+68 
-83 DASKQNFFENLQNIS
+83 
-98 EKLQPVVDIVQNATN
+98 
-113 TILDCFSQV
+113 
-122 TDFSFDFSTLM
+122 SFT
-133 ADAIEFESS
+133 
-142 MARVSGIMGVLGD
+142 
-155 DAKVLTETTRQY
+155 Y
-167 GATTRYT
+167 RY
-174 SLQVSE
+174 
-180 AFSYMGMAGFSLQ
+180 AGFSLQ
-193 ESLASIQDVL
+193 ESLSSIKDVL

-209 ATELGTASDIVT
+209 ATQLGTASDIVT

-245 TRSNTTVELMGET
+245 TRSNTDVEMMGET

-304 SAPTETVAKAMDKY
+304 SAPTDTVAKAMEKY
-318 GIGLVTAK
+318 GIELITAK

-404 TGKECSKRIN
+404 TGEECSKRID

-443 LGSDAKVTTK
+443 LGSDAKVTSK

-466 DPTQSQKKIFKELGL
+466 NPTNSQKKQFKELGL
-481 SYREIKD
+481 TYKEIND

-501 ENTKGIVDSS
+501 ENTKGIVDSA
-511 KGLKNVVSKN
+511 KGLKDVVSKQEIIDKLN
-521 DLIKQLYPNMS
+521 PDMS
-532 LEKANEVLK
+532 LKEANKVLK
-541 KYGMTAKTQSTGQ
+541 EYGMSAKSASTGQ
-554 IDLIANLKELRSAFS
+554 IDLIANLTQLREKF
-569 GMDQATR
+569 GNMDQATR
-576 EQTLSNLG
+576 EQILTNLG
-584 LSDSLSEINEVCGL
+584 LSDSLDEINEICGL
-598 SDEQFDKYCKNLELV
+598 SDEQFKLYCNNLNLV
-613 TGLSEKMSQT
+613 TGLSEKMAQA
-623 MDETTKYYLLVLSS
+623 MDETTKNKLLILSS

-642 AIQGFEFLKPSIQS
+642 AIEGFEFLKPAIQS
-656 AADALA
+656 TSEKLA
-662 KFFTVW
+662 EFFSVW
-668 RSGNE
+668 RSGNKE
-673 KGNTKDGQALY
+673 GTVEDGQVLY
-684 TFDNFKKALDNLL
+684 TFDNFKKALDNML

-715 INTFITQGGLS
+715 INTFITKGGLS

-733 EIIHQICQGIINS
+733 EIIHQICQGIIKS

-810 GSEEIKSLTGSFADI
+810 GSEEIKSLTGNFADI
-825 FIDSFIENL
+825 FIDSLIENFKSR
-834 TDRFTGRASELW
+834 TVGRATELW
-846 QAITSWLTNSD
+846 NAATSWLTHSTP
-857 YNFDFLSLFST
+857 DFS
-868 SLGMPN
+868 
-874 FLYKSNKGFIER
+874 KGGTGLL
-886 IKKWFTG
+886 KKISEWFTG
-893 ESYADEKTGDE
+893 ESYADEKTGNE

-918 NNKLS
+918 NTKLS
-923 SMDANEIKALQT
+923 SMDTNEIKALQT

-941 TTAQSVSNSI
+941 STVQSVSSSI
-951 SQAFTSLQNNLRTSL
+951 SQAFTSMQNNLRTSL

-984 RNQCLNVSN
+984 RNQSLNVSN

-1020 MISMKNVISTQ
+1020 MISMKKVISTQ
-1031 VSEARNKLTSQMI
+1031 ISEARNKLTSQMI
-1044 SIRNVSK
+1044 SIRNVSR
-1051 TQITLARNAVTSQM
+1051 TQITLARNAVTYQM

-1099 EIGQQMANGVTQG
+1099 EIGQQLANGVTQG
-1112 IQSGTS
+1112 IQSGTA

-1140 INSPSKITTNYG
+1140 INSPSKVTTDYG
-1152 ENLDEGWIV
+1152 EYMDEGLIV
-1161 GIKNK
+1161 GMKNK
-1166 AEQVYAAARNVTTEM
+1166 AEQVYAVARDVTSEM

-1228 KETIGDIKDR
+1228 KETIGDISDR
-1238 PIHVD
+1238 PIQVQ
-1243 ASMDKTKV
+1243 ANMDKVKV
-1251 VDIIAQPVQQKN
+1251 VDIIAKPIDEKN
-1263 KKIEKRKNRLEGITS
+1263 KRDEKRLNRLEGITS

>member
-1 MAADGKVVIEVEL
+1 
-14 KSDQVEGQLNELKNA
+14 
-29 FADLGGVGKVFGEMS
+29 
-44 SLVGTFSNTF
+44 
-54 KALSGIVGPVAAGV
+54 
-68 VAAVTTMVTAFSKLY
+68 
-83 DASKQNFFENLQNIS
+83 
-98 EKLQPVVDIVQNATN
+98 
-113 TILDCFSQV
+113 
-122 TDFSFDFSTLM
+122 
-133 ADAIEFESS
+133 
-142 MARVSGIMGVLGD
+142 
-155 DAKVLTETTRQY
+155 
-167 GATTRYT
+167 
-174 SLQVSE
+174 
-180 AFSYMGMAGFSLQ
+180 
-193 ESLASIQDVL
+193 
-203 NLTTIG
+203 
-209 ATELGTASDIVT
+209 
-221 DGLTAMN
+221 
-228 MSASQASNFVD
+228 
-239 YMAATI
+239 
-245 TRSNTTVELMGET
+245 

-304 SAPTETVAKAMDKY
+304 SAPTDTVAKAMEKY
-318 GIGLVTAK
+318 GIELITAK

-443 LGSDAKVTTK
+443 LGSDAKVTSK

-466 DPTQSQKKIFKELGL
+466 NPTNAQKKQFKELGL
-481 SYREIKD
+481 TYKEIND

-501 ENTKGIVDSS
+501 ENTKGIVDNA
-511 KGLKNVVSKN
+511 KGLKDVVSKQEIIDKLN
-521 DLIKQLYPNMS
+521 PDMS
-532 LEKANEVLK
+532 LKEANQVLK
-541 KYGMTAKTQSTGQ
+541 EYGLSAKSASTGQ
-554 IDLIANLKELRSAFS
+554 IDLIANLTQLREKF
-569 GMDQATR
+569 GDMDKSTR
-576 EQTLSNLG
+576 EQILTNLG
-584 LSDSLSEINEVCGL
+584 LSDSLDEINEICGL
-598 SDEQFDKYCKNLELV
+598 SDEQFKLYCDNLNLV
-613 TGLSEKMSQT
+613 TGLSEKMAQA
-623 MDETTKYYLLVLSS
+623 MDETTKNKLLILSS

-642 AIQGFEFLKPSIQS
+642 AIEGFEFLKPAIQS
-656 AADALA
+656 TSEKLA
-662 KFFTVW
+662 EFFSVW
-668 RSGNE
+668 RSGNKE
-673 KGNTKDGQALY
+673 GTVEDGQVLY
-684 TFDNFKKALDNLL
+684 TFDNFKKALDNML

-715 INTFITQGGLS
+715 INTFITKGGLS

-733 EIIHQICQGIINS
+733 EIIHQICQGIIKS

-795 DALEAVASVM
+795 GALEAVASVM

-810 GSEEIKSLTGSFADI
+810 GSEEIKSLTGNFADI
-825 FIDSFIENL
+825 FIDSLIEKFKSR
-834 TDRFTGRASELW
+834 TVGRATELW
-846 QAITSWLTNSD
+846 NAATSWLTHSTP
-857 YNFDFLSLFST
+857 DFS
-868 SLGMPN
+868 
-874 FLYKSNKGFIER
+874 KGGTGLL
-886 IKKWFTG
+886 KKISEWFTG
-893 ESYADEKTGDE
+893 ESYADEKTGNE

-918 NNKLS
+918 NTKLS
-923 SMDANEIKALQT
+923 SMDTNEIKALQT

-941 TTAQSVSNSI
+941 STVQSVSSSI
-951 SQAFTSLQNNLRTSL
+951 SQAFTSMQNNLRTSL

-984 RNQCLNVSN
+984 RNQSLNVSN

-1020 MISMKNVISTQ
+1020 MISMKKVISTQ
-1031 VSEARNKLTSQMI
+1031 ISEARNKLTSQMI
-1044 SIRNVSK
+1044 SIRNVSR
-1051 TQITLARNAVTSQM
+1051 TQITLARNAVTYQM

-1099 EIGQQMANGVTQG
+1099 EIGQQLANGVTQG
-1112 IQSGTS
+1112 IQSGTA

-1140 INSPSKITTNYG
+1140 INSPSKVTTDYG
-1152 ENLDEGWIV
+1152 EYMDEGLIV
-1161 GIKNK
+1161 GMKNK
-1166 AEQVYAAARNVTTEM
+1166 AEQVYAVARDVTSEM
-1181 QNAMKMAVQSETTKF
+1181 QNVMKMAVQSETTKF

-1228 KETIGDIKDR
+1228 KETIGDISDR
-1238 PIHVD
+1238 PIQVQ
-1243 ASMDKTKV
+1243 ANMDKVKV
-1251 VDIIAQPVQQKN
+1251 VDIIAKPIDEKN
-1263 KKIEKRKNRLEGITS
+1263 KRDEKRLNRLEGITS

>member
-1 MAADGKVVIEVEL
+1 
-14 KSDQVEGQLNELKNA
+14 
-29 FADLGGVGKVFGEMS
+29 
-44 SLVGTFSNTF
+44 
-54 KALSGIVGPVAAGV
+54 
-68 VAAVTTMVTAFSKLY
+68 
-83 DASKQNFFENLQNIS
+83 
-98 EKLQPVVDIVQNATN
+98 
-113 TILDCFSQV
+113 
-122 TDFSFDFSTLM
+122 
-133 ADAIEFESS
+133 
-142 MARVSGIMGVLGD
+142 
-155 DAKVLTETTRQY
+155 
-167 GATTRYT
+167 
-174 SLQVSE
+174 
-180 AFSYMGMAGFSLQ
+180 
-193 ESLASIQDVL
+193 
-203 NLTTIG
+203 
-209 ATELGTASDIVT
+209 
-221 DGLTAMN
+221 
-228 MSASQASNFVD
+228 
-239 YMAATI
+239 
-245 TRSNTTVELMGET
+245 

-283 ANSSVKGSRAG
+283 ANSSIKGSRAG

-404 TGKECSKRIN
+404 TGEECSKRID

-443 LGSDAKVTTK
+443 LGSDAKVTSK

-466 DPTQSQKKIFKELGL
+466 NPTNSQKKQFKELGL
-481 SYREIKD
+481 TYKEIND

-501 ENTKGIVDSS
+501 ENTKGIVDSA
-511 KGLKNVVSKN
+511 KGLKDVVSKQEIIDKLN
-521 DLIKQLYPNMS
+521 PDMS
-532 LEKANEVLK
+532 LKEANKVLK
-541 KYGMTAKTQSTGQ
+541 EYGMSAKSASTGQ
-554 IDLIANLKELRSAFS
+554 IDLIANLTQLREKF
-569 GMDQATR
+569 GNMDQATR
-576 EQTLSNLG
+576 EQILTNLG
-584 LSDSLSEINEVCGL
+584 LSDSLDEINEICGL
-598 SDEQFDKYCKNLELV
+598 SDEQFKLYCDNLNLV
-613 TGLSEKMSQT
+613 TGLSEKMAQA
-623 MDETTKYYLLVLSS
+623 MDETTKNKLLILSS

-642 AIQGFEFLKPSIQS
+642 AIEGFEFLKPAIQS
-656 AADALA
+656 TSEKLA
-662 KFFTVW
+662 EFFSVW
-668 RSGNE
+668 RSGNKE
-673 KGNTKDGQALY
+673 GTVEDGQVLY
-684 TFDNFKKALDNLL
+684 TFDNFKKALDNML

-715 INTFITQGGLS
+715 INTFITKGGLS

-733 EIIHQICQGIINS
+733 EIIHQICQGIIKS

-810 GSEEIKSLTGSFADI
+810 GSEEIKSLTGNFADI
-825 FIDSFIENL
+825 FIDSLIENFKSR
-834 TDRFTGRASELW
+834 TVGRATELW
-846 QAITSWLTNSD
+846 NAATSWLTHSTP
-857 YNFDFLSLFST
+857 DFS
-868 SLGMPN
+868 
-874 FLYKSNKGFIER
+874 KGGTGLL
-886 IKKWFTG
+886 KKISEWFTG
-893 ESYADEKTGDE
+893 ESYADEKTGNE

-941 TTAQSVSNSI
+941 TTAQNVSNSI
-951 SQAFTSLQNNLRTSL
+951 SQAFTSMQNNLRTSL

-984 RNQCLNVSN
+984 RNQSLNVSN

-1020 MISMKNVISTQ
+1020 MISMKKVISTQ
-1031 VSEARNKLTSQMI
+1031 ISEARNKLTSQMI

-1112 IQSGTS
+1112 IQSGTA

-1140 INSPSKITTNYG
+1140 INSPSKVTTDYG
-1152 ENLDEGWIV
+1152 EYMDEGLIV
-1161 GIKNK
+1161 GMKNK
-1166 AEQVYAAARNVTTEM
+1166 AEQVYAVARDVTSEM

-1196 SLEASSNSNLKIVN
+1196 SLEASNNSNLRIIN

-1228 KETIGDIKDR
+1228 KETIGDISDR
-1238 PIHVD
+1238 PIQVQ
-1243 ASMDKTKV
+1243 ANMDKVKV
-1251 VDIIAQPVQQKN
+1251 VDIIAKPIDEKN
-1263 KKIEKRKNRLEGITS
+1263 KRDEKRLNRLEGITS

>member
-1 MAADGKVVIEVEL
+1 
-14 KSDQVEGQLNELKNA
+14 
-29 FADLGGVGKVFGEMS
+29 
-44 SLVGTFSNTF
+44 
-54 KALSGIVGPVAAGV
+54 
-68 VAAVTTMVTAFSKLY
+68 
-83 DASKQNFFENLQNIS
+83 
-98 EKLQPVVDIVQNATN
+98 
-113 TILDCFSQV
+113 
-122 TDFSFDFSTLM
+122 
-133 ADAIEFESS
+133 
-142 MARVSGIMGVLGD
+142 
-155 DAKVLTETTRQY
+155 
-167 GATTRYT
+167 
-174 SLQVSE
+174 
-180 AFSYMGMAGFSLQ
+180 
-193 ESLASIQDVL
+193 
-203 NLTTIG
+203 
-209 ATELGTASDIVT
+209 
-221 DGLTAMN
+221 
-228 MSASQASNFVD
+228 
-239 YMAATI
+239 
-245 TRSNTTVELMGET
+245 

-304 SAPTETVAKAMDKY
+304 SAPTDTVAKAMEKY
-318 GIGLVTAK
+318 GIELITAK

-443 LGSDAKVTTK
+443 LGSDAKVTSK

-466 DPTQSQKKIFKELGL
+466 NPTNAQKKQFKELGL
-481 SYREIKD
+481 TYKEIND

-501 ENTKGIVDSS
+501 ENTKGIVDNA
-511 KGLKNVVSKN
+511 KGLKDVVSKQEIIDKLN
-521 DLIKQLYPNMS
+521 PDMS
-532 LEKANEVLK
+532 LKEANQVLK
-541 KYGMTAKTQSTGQ
+541 EYGLSAKSASTGQ
-554 IDLIANLKELRSAFS
+554 IDLIANLTQLREKF
-569 GMDQATR
+569 GDMDKSTR
-576 EQTLSNLG
+576 EQILTNLG
-584 LSDSLSEINEVCGL
+584 LSDSLDEINEICGL
-598 SDEQFDKYCKNLELV
+598 SDEQFKLYCDNLNLV
-613 TGLSEKMSQT
+613 TGLSEKMAQA
-623 MDETTKYYLLVLSS
+623 MDETTKNKLLILSS

-642 AIQGFEFLKPSIQS
+642 AIQGFEFLKPAIQS
-656 AADALA
+656 TSEKLA
-662 KFFTVW
+662 EFFSVW
-668 RSGNE
+668 RSGNKE
-673 KGNTKDGQALY
+673 GTTEDGQVLY
-684 TFDNFKKALDNLL
+684 TFDNFKKALDNML

-758 KQISQFVKDV
+758 KQISEFVKDV
-768 APEVEEAGKV
+768 APEIEEAGKV

-795 DALEAVASVM
+795 DALDAVASAM
-805 NTWIE
+805 NSWVE
-810 GSEEIKSLTGSFADI
+810 GSEQIKSLTGSFADI
-825 FIDSFIENL
+825 FIDSLIENFKSR
-834 TDRFTGRASELW
+834 TVGRATELW
-846 QAITSWLTNSD
+846 NAATSWLTHSTP
-857 YNFDFLSLFST
+857 DFS
-868 SLGMPN
+868 
-874 FLYKSNKGFIER
+874 KGGTGLL
-886 IKKWFTG
+886 KKISEWFTG

-1013 RNVVTSQ
+1013 RN
-1020 MISMKNVISTQ
+1020 
-1031 VSEARNKLTSQMI
+1031 
-1044 SIRNVSK
+1044 
-1051 TQITLARNAVTSQM
+1051 AVTSQM

-1112 IQSGTS
+1112 IQSGTA

-1140 INSPSKITTNYG
+1140 INSPSKVTTDYG
-1152 ENLDEGWIV
+1152 EYMDEGLIV
-1161 GIKNK
+1161 GMKNK
-1166 AEQVYAAARNVTTEM
+1166 AEQVYAVARDVTSEM

-1228 KETIGDIKDR
+1228 KETIEGINDR
-1238 PIHVD
+1238 PIQVE
-1243 ASMDKTKV
+1243 ANMDKTKV